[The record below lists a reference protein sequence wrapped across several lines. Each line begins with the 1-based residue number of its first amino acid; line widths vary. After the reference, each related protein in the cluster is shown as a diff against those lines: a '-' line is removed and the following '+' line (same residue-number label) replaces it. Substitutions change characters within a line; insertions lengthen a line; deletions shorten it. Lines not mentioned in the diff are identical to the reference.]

1 MKKIFTLF
9 TLFLTYAFASAQCG
23 YVIEMQDSWGDG
35 WNGASIDVSV
45 NGSIIANVTVSNVAG
60 AGDTVSVDVLS
71 GDAVDFSFNSGT
83 YDNEITFQIT
93 DPTGASL
100 GSFGPSPATGSFL
113 THTSNSTCNTHFAVN
128 TQLITVGANGMYA
141 GGGVLGDA
149 LAVPLSDEDGDG
161 TWEGFATVPTS
172 GGNYIF
178 LNSPSN
184 GGDWG
189 AKEDLSGQ
197 ACADPANWNDRI
209 IAPFTGNQMLQA
221 CFGNCVDDGT
231 CGAVVATSCY
241 YTIDMQDSWGDGWN
255 GASVDVSVNGTVVAN
270 WGLATGSAG
279 SDSISTI
286 NGDLLDFSFNS
297 GSYDNEVTFQITDPT
312 GAVLGSYGP
321 NPTTG
326 SFLTSTSPAP
336 CQPSTVNVTF
346 QVDMGQVTAAFT
358 TPEVNGNWNNWSAGT
373 AMTDADGDNVWEATI
388 ALLSGNYEYKFAADG
403 WTIQEMNDPTASCTN
418 GDPIYTNRVIA
429 VGTMDITI
437 PTVCWGSCTPCF
449 YSPQPPAGLTCSSG
463 NAGLGFSDDIVP
475 ANGWSGDIGGNGYWN
490 VGSGGTPSGGTGP
503 TGAYSGPDYLFFE
516 SSTGGLDTATAVTPM
531 IDLTAATTD
540 AELTFW
546 MHAYGEAIGTLDVGV
561 STSAT
566 GPFTSVFN
574 STGAVQT
581 ASDPWAHIG
590 INIASYVGQQIY
602 VGFTYARDT
611 TGATSFRGDLAID
624 LVEVNA
630 CFNCLAPSGLTA
642 SNVTGS
648 TADVS
653 WTAGASE
660 TEWFLIVNGAG
671 TTQTSTTANLTGLM
685 PNTAYSAQVHA
696 VCAPGDTSAASPA
709 ITFNTLCNAAL
720 APTNETFD
728 AGFSNCWSQDTADTF
743 DWTVDAGGTPSGG
756 TGPSDDF
763 TGGGNYMYTE
773 ASLPRAYG
781 DVATMYSEVIDI
793 SGLSN
798 PELRFLNHMYGDA
811 IGTLDVD
818 LWDASTGTVV
828 GNVFTHTGDRGNQW
842 NEELI
847 MLSTTAT
854 LVQFSITATLDSN
867 VNGQTWPGDIAI
879 DEFGVREAAA
889 NDLALVA
896 AAVASGCDL
905 TATEPIELW
914 VVNQGLVAESAFDL
928 SYAVNGG
935 TPVVESITSTVNP
948 GDTLK
953 YVFTATADMTADG
966 VYNLDFACVLSTDT
980 DPGDNVLSMMAENYD
995 TPMAPVTM
1003 GDTICN
1009 GDTAM
1014 VSADEYSY
1022 WYDAATGGNLVGEG
1036 DEIDVMPTA
1045 TTSYYA
1051 EAAATAGHFED
1062 FDSYNVG
1069 DYIVASDPANWDV
1082 WPGGTPGGAYDMQ
1095 IDDAQGNGGNS
1106 LRVFNSDGT
1115 DVVLEFGEAF
1125 STGYF
1130 YYSMDMYIVADGYIN
1145 FQEQVN
1151 IGAAWNMSITMIGGV
1166 LDVEIDGA
1174 SVLTGAYSST
1184 PTGGPVWNTFE
1195 FECDYST
1202 GTWEVFVNGNSQG
1215 TFVNP
1220 DPVASVNIYPGAGV
1234 EYYLDNVEWG
1244 ALKDDACRSTTR
1256 TEAVVTVED
1265 CSNINELSN
1274 GNLDIYPNP
1283 NNGLFTISNSE
1294 DIVEV
1299 TITDVHGKIVQ
1310 SINEINLNKI
1320 DVDLT
1325 NLERGMYMVNIE
1337 TSNGTVIES
1346 VIVQ

>member
-1 MKKIFTLF
+1 M
-9 TLFLTYAFASAQCG
+9 FLTATFASAQCH
-23 YVIEMQDSWGDG
+23 YVVDMQDSYGDG

-45 NGSIIANVTVSNVAG
+45 NGSTVANMTCSGPGSIDSIATLN
-60 AGDTVSVDVLS
+60 
-71 GDAVDFSFNSGT
+71 GDAVEFYFNSGSWDT
-83 YDNEITFQIT
+83 EITFQIT
-93 DPTGASL
+93 APD
-100 GSFGPSPATGSFL
+100 GS
-113 THTSNSTCNTHFAVN
+113 
-128 TQLITVGANGMYA
+128 
-141 GGGVLGDA
+141 
-149 LAVPLSDEDGDG
+149 
-161 TWEGFATVPTS
+161 
-172 GGNYIF
+172 
-178 LNSPSN
+178 
-184 GGDWG
+184 
-189 AKEDLSGQ
+189 
-197 ACADPANWNDRI
+197 
-209 IAPFTGNQMLQA
+209 
-221 CFGNCVDDGT
+221 
-231 CGAVVATSCY
+231 
-241 YTIDMQDSWGDGWN
+241 
-255 GASVDVSVNGTVVAN
+255 SV
-270 WGLATGSAG
+270 
-279 SDSISTI
+279 
-286 NGDLLDFSFNS
+286 
-297 GSYDNEVTFQITDPT
+297 
-312 GAVLGSYGP
+312 GSYGP
-321 NPTTG
+321 YPTNSGNSYSVWTG
-326 SFLTSTSPAP
+326 VSNATCVPT
-336 CQPSTVNVTF
+336 TVNVTF
-346 QVDMGQVTAAFT
+346 QVDMGLVTSAFT
-358 TPEVNGNWNNWSAGT
+358 TPEVNGTWNSWCGNCNP
-373 AMTDADGDNVWEATI
+373 MTDADGDGVWEATI
-388 ALLSGNYEYKFAADG
+388 PLLSGNYEYKYSADA

-418 GDPIYTNRVIA
+418 GDPVYTNRVLS
-429 VGTMDITI
+429 VGTSDMTI
-437 PTVCWGSCTPCF
+437 STVCWGSCSACVYP
-449 YSPQPPAGLTCSSG
+449 PQAAVGVNCAGNG
-463 NAGLGFSDDIVP
+463 NPGLVFTDEIDP
-475 ANGWSGDIGGNGYWN
+475 TTGWSGDIGTGNGYWRIN
-490 VGSGGTPSGGTGP
+490 SGGTTSSGTGP
-503 TGAYSGPDYLFFE
+503 TAAHSGADYLFFE
-516 SSTGGLDTATAVTPM
+516 TSTGGLDTATAITPA
-531 IDLTAATTD
+531 IDLTAGGTD
-540 AELTFW
+540 AELSFW
-546 MHAYGEAIGTLDVGV
+546 MHAHGSGIGTLRVGA

-566 GPFTSVFN
+566 GPFTELYSWSGQYQAN
-574 STGAVQT
+574 QT
-581 ASDPWAHIG
+581 DPYYQVG
-590 INIASYVGQQIY
+590 VNMASYVGQMVY
-602 VGFTYARDT
+602 VSFTYER
-611 TGATSFRGDLAID
+611 GTSGVSYEGDLAID
-624 LVEVNA
+624 LIQANT
-630 CFNCLAPSGLTA
+630 CLNCVAPSALTT
-642 SNVTGS
+642 SNVTGTS
-648 TADVS
+648 ADVS
-653 WTAGASE
+653 WTAGGTE

-671 TTQTSTTANLTGLM
+671 TSQTSTTASLTGLT
-685 PNTAYSAQVHA
+685 PNTAYTYQVHA
-696 VCAPGDTSAASPA
+696 ICAVGDTSAASPA
-709 ITFNTLCNAAL
+709 SSFTTSCTASV

-793 SGLSN
+793 SGLTN

-811 IGTLDVD
+811 MGTLEVD

-867 VNGQTWPGDIAI
+867 VNGQTWPGDMAI

-928 SYAVNGG
+928 SYAANGG

-966 VYNLDFACVLSTDT
+966 VYNLDFACVLSTDN
-980 DPGDNVLSMMAENYD
+980 DLADNALSMMAENYD

-1069 DYIVASDPANWDV
+1069 DYIVASDPSNWAV

-1106 LRVFNSDGT
+1106 LRVDNADGT

-1125 STGYF
+1125 SSGYF
-1130 YYSMDMYIVADGYIN
+1130 YYSMDMYIVGDGYIN
-1145 FQEQVN
+1145 FQEQVT

-1166 LDVEIDGA
+1166 LNVDVDGA
-1174 SVLTGAYSST
+1174 SVLTGAYSTT

-1202 GTWEVFVNGNSQG
+1202 GTWEVFVNGTSQG
-1215 TFVNP
+1215 TFVNA

-1234 EYYLDNVEWG
+1234 NYYLDNVEWG
-1244 ALKDDACRSTTR
+1244 ALKDDACRSASR

-1265 CSNINELSN
+1265 CSNILELAK
-1274 GNLDIYPNP
+1274 GDLDVYPNP
-1283 NNGLFTISNSE
+1283 NNGSFTVENSV
-1294 DIVEV
+1294 DIVKL

-1310 SINEINLNKI
+1310 SINEINLNKV

-1325 NLERGMYMVNIE
+1325 DLEKGMYMINIE
-1337 TSNGTVIES
+1337 TKKGTLTES

>member
-1 MKKIFTLF
+1 M
-9 TLFLTYAFASAQCG
+9 FLTATFASAQCH
-23 YVIEMQDSWGDG
+23 YVVDMQDSYGDG

-45 NGSIIANVTVSNVAG
+45 NGSTVANMTCSGPGSIDSIATLN
-60 AGDTVSVDVLS
+60 
-71 GDAVDFSFNSGT
+71 GDAVEFYFNSGSWDT
-83 YDNEITFQIT
+83 EITFQIT
-93 DPTGASL
+93 APD
-100 GSFGPSPATGSFL
+100 GS
-113 THTSNSTCNTHFAVN
+113 
-128 TQLITVGANGMYA
+128 
-141 GGGVLGDA
+141 
-149 LAVPLSDEDGDG
+149 
-161 TWEGFATVPTS
+161 
-172 GGNYIF
+172 
-178 LNSPSN
+178 
-184 GGDWG
+184 
-189 AKEDLSGQ
+189 
-197 ACADPANWNDRI
+197 
-209 IAPFTGNQMLQA
+209 
-221 CFGNCVDDGT
+221 
-231 CGAVVATSCY
+231 
-241 YTIDMQDSWGDGWN
+241 
-255 GASVDVSVNGTVVAN
+255 SV
-270 WGLATGSAG
+270 
-279 SDSISTI
+279 
-286 NGDLLDFSFNS
+286 
-297 GSYDNEVTFQITDPT
+297 
-312 GAVLGSYGP
+312 GSYGP
-321 NPTTG
+321 YPTNSGNSYSVWTG
-326 SFLTSTSPAP
+326 VSNATCVPT
-336 CQPSTVNVTF
+336 TVNVTF
-346 QVDMGQVTAAFT
+346 QVDMGLVTSAFT
-358 TPEVNGNWNNWSAGT
+358 TPEVNGTWNSWCGNCNP
-373 AMTDADGDNVWEATI
+373 MTDADGDGVWEATI
-388 ALLSGNYEYKFAADG
+388 PLLSGNYEYKYSADA

-418 GDPIYTNRVIA
+418 GDPVYTNRVLS
-429 VGTMDITI
+429 VGTSDMTI
-437 PTVCWGSCTPCF
+437 STVCWGSCSACVYP
-449 YSPQPPAGLTCSSG
+449 PQAAVGVNCAGNG
-463 NAGLGFSDDIVP
+463 NPGLVFTDEIDP
-475 ANGWSGDIGGNGYWN
+475 TTGWSGDIGTGNGYWRIN
-490 VGSGGTPSGGTGP
+490 SGGTTSSGTGP
-503 TGAYSGPDYLFFE
+503 TAAHSGADYLFFE
-516 SSTGGLDTATAVTPM
+516 TSTGGLDTATAITPA
-531 IDLTAATTD
+531 IDLTAGGTD
-540 AELTFW
+540 AELSFW
-546 MHAYGEAIGTLDVGV
+546 MHAYGSGIGTLRVGA

-566 GPFTSVFN
+566 GPFTELYSWSGQYQAN
-574 STGAVQT
+574 QT
-581 ASDPWAHIG
+581 DPYYQVG
-590 INIASYVGQQIY
+590 VNMASYVGQMVY
-602 VGFTYARDT
+602 VSFTYER
-611 TGATSFRGDLAID
+611 GTSGVSYEGDLAID
-624 LVEVNA
+624 LIQANT
-630 CFNCLAPSGLTA
+630 CLNCVAPSALTT
-642 SNVTGS
+642 SNVTGTS
-648 TADVS
+648 ADVS
-653 WTAGASE
+653 WTAGGTE

-671 TTQTSTTANLTGLM
+671 TSQTSTTASLTGLT
-685 PNTAYSAQVHA
+685 PNTAYTYQVHA
-696 VCAPGDTSAASPA
+696 ICAVGDTSAASPA
-709 ITFNTLCNAAL
+709 SSFTTSCTASV

-793 SGLSN
+793 SGLTN

-811 IGTLDVD
+811 MGTLEVD

-867 VNGQTWPGDIAI
+867 VNGQTWPGDMAI

-966 VYNLDFACVLSTDT
+966 VYNLDFACVLSTDN
-980 DPGDNVLSMMAENYD
+980 DLADNALSMMAENYD

-1069 DYIVASDPANWDV
+1069 DYIVASDPSNWAV

-1106 LRVFNSDGT
+1106 LRVDNADGT

-1125 STGYF
+1125 SSGYF
-1130 YYSMDMYIVADGYIN
+1130 YYSMDMYIVGDGYIN
-1145 FQEQVN
+1145 FQEQVT

-1166 LDVEIDGA
+1166 LNVDVDGA
-1174 SVLTGAYSST
+1174 SVLTGAYSTT

-1202 GTWEVFVNGNSQG
+1202 GTWEVFVNGTSQG
-1215 TFVNP
+1215 TFVNA

-1234 EYYLDNVEWG
+1234 NYYLDNVEWG
-1244 ALKDDACRSTTR
+1244 ALKDDACRSASR

-1265 CSNINELSN
+1265 CSNILELAK
-1274 GNLDIYPNP
+1274 GDLDVYPNP
-1283 NNGLFTISNSE
+1283 NNGSFTVENSV
-1294 DIVEV
+1294 DIVKL

-1310 SINEINLNKI
+1310 SINEINLNKV

-1325 NLERGMYMVNIE
+1325 DLEKGMYMINIE
-1337 TSNGTVIES
+1337 TKKGTLTES

>member
-9 TLFLTYAFASAQCG
+9 TMFLTATFASAQCH
-23 YVIEMQDSWGDG
+23 YVVDMQDSYGDG

-45 NGSIIANVTVSNVAG
+45 NGSTVANMTCSGSGSIDSIATLN
-60 AGDTVSVDVLS
+60 GDVVE
-71 GDAVDFSFNSGT
+71 FSFNSGSW
-83 YDNEITFQIT
+83 DGEITFQIT
-93 DPTGASL
+93 DPSGA
-100 GSFGPSPATGSFL
+100 A
-113 THTSNSTCNTHFAVN
+113 
-128 TQLITVGANGMYA
+128 
-141 GGGVLGDA
+141 
-149 LAVPLSDEDGDG
+149 
-161 TWEGFATVPTS
+161 
-172 GGNYIF
+172 
-178 LNSPSN
+178 
-184 GGDWG
+184 
-189 AKEDLSGQ
+189 
-197 ACADPANWNDRI
+197 
-209 IAPFTGNQMLQA
+209 
-221 CFGNCVDDGT
+221 
-231 CGAVVATSCY
+231 
-241 YTIDMQDSWGDGWN
+241 
-255 GASVDVSVNGTVVAN
+255 
-270 WGLATGSAG
+270 
-279 SDSISTI
+279 
-286 NGDLLDFSFNS
+286 
-297 GSYDNEVTFQITDPT
+297 
-312 GAVLGSYGP
+312 LGSYGP
-321 NPTTG
+321 NPAVG
-326 SFLTSTSPAP
+326 VFLTNTSNATCVPT
-336 CQPSTVNVTF
+336 TVNVTF
-346 QVDMGQVTAAFT
+346 QVDMGLVTSAFT
-358 TPEVNGNWNNWSAGT
+358 TPEVNGTWNSWCGNCNP
-373 AMTDADGDNVWEATI
+373 MTDADGDGVWEATI
-388 ALLSGNYEYKFAADG
+388 PLLSGNYEYKYSADA

-418 GDPIYTNRVIA
+418 GDPVYTNRVLS
-429 VGTMDITI
+429 VGTSDMTI
-437 PTVCWGSCTPCF
+437 STVCWGSCSACVYP
-449 YSPQPPAGLTCSSG
+449 PQAAVGVNCAGNG
-463 NAGLGFSDDIVP
+463 NPGLVFTDEIDP
-475 ANGWSGDIGGNGYWN
+475 TTGWSGDIGTGNGIWRIN
-490 VGSGGTPSGGTGP
+490 SGGTGSAG
-503 TGAYSGPDYLFFE
+503 TGPSAAHSGSDYLFFE
-516 SSTGGLDTATAVTPM
+516 ASTGGLDTATAITPA
-531 IDLTAATTD
+531 IDLTAGGTD
-540 AELTFW
+540 AELSFW
-546 MHAYGEAIGTLDVGV
+546 MHAYGSGIGTLRVGA

-566 GPFTSVFN
+566 GPFTELYSWSGQYQAN
-574 STGAVQT
+574 QT
-581 ASDPWAHIG
+581 DPYYEVG
-590 INIASYVGQQIY
+590 VNMASYVGQMVY
-602 VGFTYARDT
+602 VSFTYER
-611 TGATSFRGDLAID
+611 GTSGVSYEGDLAID
-624 LVEVNA
+624 LIQANT
-630 CFNCLAPSGLTA
+630 CLNCVAPSALTT
-642 SNVTGS
+642 SNVTGTS
-648 TADVS
+648 ADVS
-653 WTAGASE
+653 WTAGGTE

-671 TTQTSTTANLTGLM
+671 TSQTSTNASLTGLT
-685 PNTAYSAQVHA
+685 PNTTYTYQVHA
-696 VCAPGDTSAASPA
+696 ICAVGDTSAASPA
-709 ITFNTLCNAAL
+709 SSFTTSCTASV

-793 SGLSN
+793 SGLTN

-811 IGTLDVD
+811 MGTLEVD

-867 VNGQTWPGDIAI
+867 VNGQTWPGDMAI

-966 VYNLDFACVLSTDT
+966 VYNLDFACVLSTDN
-980 DPGDNVLSMMAENYD
+980 DLADNALSMMAENYD

-1069 DYIVASDPANWDV
+1069 DYIVASDPSNWAV

-1106 LRVFNSDGT
+1106 LRVDNADGT

-1125 STGYF
+1125 SSGYF
-1130 YYSMDMYIVADGYIN
+1130 YYSMDMYIVGDGYIN
-1145 FQEQVN
+1145 FQEQVT

-1166 LDVEIDGA
+1166 LNVDVDGA
-1174 SVLTGAYSST
+1174 SVLTGAYSTT

-1202 GTWEVFVNGNSQG
+1202 GTWEVFVNGTSQG
-1215 TFVNP
+1215 TFVNA

-1234 EYYLDNVEWG
+1234 NYYLDNVEWG
-1244 ALKDDACRSTTR
+1244 ALKDDACRSASR

-1265 CSNINELSN
+1265 CSNILELAK
-1274 GNLDIYPNP
+1274 GDLDVYPNP
-1283 NNGLFTISNSE
+1283 NNGSFTVENSV
-1294 DIVEV
+1294 DIVKL

-1310 SINEINLNKI
+1310 SINEINLNKV

-1325 NLERGMYMVNIE
+1325 DLEKGMYMINIE
-1337 TSNGTVIES
+1337 TKKGTLTES

>member
-1 MKKIFTLF
+1 M
-9 TLFLTYAFASAQCG
+9 FLTATFASAQCH
-23 YVIEMQDSWGDG
+23 YVVDMQDSYGDG
-35 WNGASIDVSV
+35 WNGASIDVSI
-45 NGSIIANVTVSNVAG
+45 NGSTVANMTCSGSGSIDSIATLN
-60 AGDTVSVDVLS
+60 GDVVE
-71 GDAVDFSFNSGT
+71 FSFNSGT
-83 YDNEITFQIT
+83 WDSEITFQIT
-93 DPTGASL
+93 DPSGA
-100 GSFGPSPATGSFL
+100 A
-113 THTSNSTCNTHFAVN
+113 
-128 TQLITVGANGMYA
+128 
-141 GGGVLGDA
+141 
-149 LAVPLSDEDGDG
+149 
-161 TWEGFATVPTS
+161 
-172 GGNYIF
+172 
-178 LNSPSN
+178 
-184 GGDWG
+184 
-189 AKEDLSGQ
+189 
-197 ACADPANWNDRI
+197 
-209 IAPFTGNQMLQA
+209 
-221 CFGNCVDDGT
+221 
-231 CGAVVATSCY
+231 
-241 YTIDMQDSWGDGWN
+241 
-255 GASVDVSVNGTVVAN
+255 
-270 WGLATGSAG
+270 
-279 SDSISTI
+279 
-286 NGDLLDFSFNS
+286 
-297 GSYDNEVTFQITDPT
+297 
-312 GAVLGSYGP
+312 LGSYGP
-321 NPTTG
+321 NPTVG
-326 SFLTSTSPAP
+326 VFLTNTSNATCVPT
-336 CQPSTVNVTF
+336 TVNVTF
-346 QVDMGQVTAAFT
+346 QVDMGLVTSAFT
-358 TPEVNGNWNNWSAGT
+358 TPEVNGTWNSWCGNCNP
-373 AMTDADGDNVWEATI
+373 MTDADGDGVWEATI
-388 ALLSGNYEYKFAADG
+388 PLLSGNYEYKYSADA

-418 GDPIYTNRVIA
+418 GDPVYTNRVLS
-429 VGTMDITI
+429 VGTSDMTI
-437 PTVCWGSCTPCF
+437 STVCWGSCSACVYP
-449 YSPQPPAGLTCSSG
+449 PQAAVGVNCAGNG
-463 NAGLGFSDDIVP
+463 NPGLVFTDEIDP
-475 ANGWSGDIGGNGYWN
+475 TTGWSGDIGTGNGYWRIN
-490 VGSGGTPSGGTGP
+490 SGGTTSSGTGP
-503 TGAYSGPDYLFFE
+503 TAAHSGADYLFFE
-516 SSTGGLDTATAVTPM
+516 TSTGGLDTATAITPA
-531 IDLTAATTD
+531 IDLTAGGTD
-540 AELTFW
+540 AELSFW
-546 MHAYGEAIGTLDVGV
+546 MHAHGSGIGTLRVGA

-566 GPFTSVFN
+566 GPFTELYSWSGEYQAN
-574 STGAVQT
+574 QT
-581 ASDPWAHIG
+581 DPYYQVG
-590 INIASYVGQQIY
+590 VNMASYVGQMVY
-602 VGFTYARDT
+602 VSFTYER
-611 TGATSFRGDLAID
+611 GTSGVSYQGDLAID
-624 LVEVNA
+624 LIQA
-630 CFNCLAPSGLTA
+630 TTCLNCVAPSALTT
-642 SNVTGS
+642 SNVTGTS
-648 TADVS
+648 ADVS
-653 WTAGASE
+653 WTAGGTE

-671 TTQTSTTANLTGLM
+671 TSQTSTTASLTGLT
-685 PNTAYSAQVHA
+685 PNTAYTYQVHA
-696 VCAPGDTSAASPA
+696 ICAVGDTSAASPA
-709 ITFNTLCNAAL
+709 SSFTTSCTASV

-793 SGLSN
+793 SGLTN

-811 IGTLDVD
+811 MGTLEVD

-867 VNGQTWPGDIAI
+867 VNGQTWPGDMAI

-966 VYNLDFACVLSTDT
+966 VYNLDFACVLSTDN
-980 DPGDNVLSMMAENYD
+980 DLADNALSMMAENYD

-1051 EAAATAGHFED
+1051 EAAATEGHFED

-1069 DYIVASDPANWDV
+1069 DYIVASDPSNWDV

-1106 LRVFNSDGT
+1106 LRVDNADGT

-1130 YYSMDMYIVADGYIN
+1130 YYSMDMYIVGDGYIN
-1145 FQEQVN
+1145 FQEQVT

-1166 LDVEIDGA
+1166 LNIDVDGA
-1174 SVLTGAYSST
+1174 SVLTGAYSTT

-1202 GTWEVFVNGNSQG
+1202 GTWEVFVNGTSQG

-1234 EYYLDNVEWG
+1234 NYYLDNVEWG
-1244 ALKDDACRSTTR
+1244 ALKDDACRSASR

-1265 CSNINELSN
+1265 CSNILELAK
-1274 GNLDIYPNP
+1274 GDLDVYPNP
-1283 NNGLFTISNSE
+1283 NNGSFTVENSV
-1294 DIVEV
+1294 DIVKL

-1310 SINEINLNKI
+1310 SINEINLNKV

-1325 NLERGMYMVNIE
+1325 DLEKGMYMINIE
-1337 TSNGTVIES
+1337 TKKGTLTES

>member
-9 TLFLTYAFASAQCG
+9 TMFLTATFASAQCH
-23 YVIEMQDSWGDG
+23 YVVDMQDSYGDG

-45 NGSIIANVTVSNVAG
+45 NGSTVANMTCSGPGSIDSIATLN
-60 AGDTVSVDVLS
+60 
-71 GDAVDFSFNSGT
+71 GDAVEFYFNSGSWDT
-83 YDNEITFQIT
+83 EITFQIT
-93 DPTGASL
+93 APD
-100 GSFGPSPATGSFL
+100 GS
-113 THTSNSTCNTHFAVN
+113 
-128 TQLITVGANGMYA
+128 
-141 GGGVLGDA
+141 
-149 LAVPLSDEDGDG
+149 
-161 TWEGFATVPTS
+161 
-172 GGNYIF
+172 
-178 LNSPSN
+178 
-184 GGDWG
+184 
-189 AKEDLSGQ
+189 
-197 ACADPANWNDRI
+197 
-209 IAPFTGNQMLQA
+209 
-221 CFGNCVDDGT
+221 
-231 CGAVVATSCY
+231 
-241 YTIDMQDSWGDGWN
+241 
-255 GASVDVSVNGTVVAN
+255 SV
-270 WGLATGSAG
+270 
-279 SDSISTI
+279 
-286 NGDLLDFSFNS
+286 
-297 GSYDNEVTFQITDPT
+297 
-312 GAVLGSYGP
+312 GSYGP
-321 NPTTG
+321 YPTNSGNSYSVWTG
-326 SFLTSTSPAP
+326 VSNATCVPT
-336 CQPSTVNVTF
+336 TVNVTF
-346 QVDMGQVTAAFT
+346 QVDMGLVTSAFT
-358 TPEVNGNWNNWSAGT
+358 TPEVNGTWNSWCGNCNP
-373 AMTDADGDNVWEATI
+373 MTDADGDGVWEATI
-388 ALLSGNYEYKFAADG
+388 PLLSGNYEYKYSADA

-418 GDPIYTNRVIA
+418 GDPVYTNRVLS
-429 VGTMDITI
+429 VGTSDMTI
-437 PTVCWGSCTPCF
+437 STVCWGSCSACVYP
-449 YSPQPPAGLTCSSG
+449 PQAAVGVNCAGNG
-463 NAGLGFSDDIVP
+463 NPGLVFTDEIDP
-475 ANGWSGDIGGNGYWN
+475 TTGWSGDIGTGNGYWRIN
-490 VGSGGTPSGGTGP
+490 SGGTTSSGTGP
-503 TGAYSGPDYLFFE
+503 TAAHSGADYLFFE
-516 SSTGGLDTATAVTPM
+516 TSTGGLDTATAITPA
-531 IDLTAATTD
+531 IDLTAGGTD
-540 AELTFW
+540 AELSFW
-546 MHAYGEAIGTLDVGV
+546 MHAHGSGIGTLRVGA

-566 GPFTSVFN
+566 GPFTELYSWSGQYQAN
-574 STGAVQT
+574 QT
-581 ASDPWAHIG
+581 DPYYQVG
-590 INIASYVGQQIY
+590 VNMASYVGQMVY
-602 VGFTYARDT
+602 VSFTYER
-611 TGATSFRGDLAID
+611 GTSGVSYEGDLAID
-624 LVEVNA
+624 LIQANT
-630 CFNCLAPSGLTA
+630 CLNCVAPSALTT
-642 SNVTGS
+642 SNVTGTS
-648 TADVS
+648 ADVS
-653 WTAGASE
+653 WTAGGTE

-671 TTQTSTTANLTGLM
+671 TSQTSTTASLTGLT
-685 PNTAYSAQVHA
+685 PNTAYTYQVHA
-696 VCAPGDTSAASPA
+696 ICAVGDTSAASPA
-709 ITFNTLCNAAL
+709 SSFTTSCTASV

-793 SGLSN
+793 SGLTN
-798 PELRFLNHMYGDA
+798 PELRFLNHMYGSA
-811 IGTLDVD
+811 MGTLDVD

-867 VNGQTWPGDIAI
+867 VNGQTWPGDMAI

-928 SYAVNGG
+928 SYAANGG

-966 VYNLDFACVLSTDT
+966 VYNLDFACVLSTDN
-980 DPGDNVLSMMAENYD
+980 DLADNALSMMAENYD

-1069 DYIVASDPANWDV
+1069 DYIVASDPSNWAV

-1106 LRVFNSDGT
+1106 LRVDNADGT

-1125 STGYF
+1125 SSGYF
-1130 YYSMDMYIVADGYIN
+1130 YYSMDMYIVGDGYIN
-1145 FQEQVN
+1145 FQEQVT

-1166 LDVEIDGA
+1166 LNVDVDGA
-1174 SVLTGAYSST
+1174 SVLTGAYSTT

-1202 GTWEVFVNGNSQG
+1202 GTWEVFVNGTSQG
-1215 TFVNP
+1215 TFVNA

-1234 EYYLDNVEWG
+1234 NYYLDNVEWG
-1244 ALKDDACRSTTR
+1244 ALKDDACRSASR

-1265 CSNINELSN
+1265 CSNILELAK
-1274 GNLDIYPNP
+1274 GDLDVYPNP
-1283 NNGLFTISNSE
+1283 NNGSFTVENSV
-1294 DIVEV
+1294 DIVKL

-1310 SINEINLNKI
+1310 SINEINLNKV

-1325 NLERGMYMVNIE
+1325 DLEKGMYMINIE
-1337 TSNGTVIES
+1337 TKKGTLTES

>member
-23 YVIEMQDSWGDG
+23 YVIEMQDSYGDG

-45 NGSIIANVTVSNVAG
+45 NGSISANITAAG
-60 AGDTVSVDVLS
+60 TGDTVSFDVLS
-71 GDAVDFSFNSGT
+71 GDAVDFSFNSGS
-83 YDNEITFQIT
+83 YDSEITFTIL

-100 GSFGPSPATGSFL
+100 GSFGPGPATGSFL

-149 LAVPLSDEDGDG
+149 LAVPLSDADGDG
-161 TWEGFATVPTS
+161 TWEGFATVPVS

-178 LNSPSN
+178 LNSPAN
-184 GGDWG
+184 GGDWN
-189 AKEDLSGQ
+189 AKEDLTGQ
-197 ACADPANWNDRI
+197 ACADPNNWNDRI
-209 IAPFTGNQMLQA
+209 MASFTGNQMLQA
-221 CFGNCVDDGT
+221 CFGNCVSDGT
-231 CGAVVATSCY
+231 CGAVVATSCN
-241 YTIDMQDSWGDGWN
+241 YTIDMQDSYGDGWN
-255 GASVDVSVNGTVVAN
+255 GASIDVSVNGATVAN
-270 WGLATGSAG
+270 WSIGGTAG
-279 SDSISTI
+279 TDSIATI
-286 NGDLLDFSFNS
+286 SGDILDFTFNS
-297 GSYDNEVTFQITDPT
+297 GSYDNEITFQITDPA
-312 GAVLGSYGP
+312 GAVVGSYGP
-321 NPTTG
+321 SPTVG
-326 SFLTSTSPAP
+326 LFLTDTSIAP
-336 CQPSTVNVTF
+336 CQPATVNVTF
-346 QVDMGQVTAAFT
+346 QVDMGQVAATFT

-429 VGTMDITI
+429 VGTMDMTI
-437 PTVCWGSCTPCF
+437 PNVCWGSCTPCF
-449 YSPQPPAGLTCSSG
+449 YSPQPPTGLTCTAG

-475 ANGWSGDIGGNGYWN
+475 ANGWSGDLGGSGYWN
-490 VGSGGTPSGGTGP
+490 VGTGGTPSGSTGP
-503 TGAYSGPDYLFFE
+503 TGAHSGPDYLFFE

-531 IDLTAATTD
+531 IDLTAATSD

-546 MHAYGEAIGTLDVGV
+546 MYAYGAAIGTLDVGV

-566 GPFTSVFN
+566 GPFTSVFS

-581 ASDPWAHIG
+581 PSDPWAQIG
-590 INIASYVGQQIY
+590 VNIASYVGQQIY
-602 VGFTYARDT
+602 VGFTYARDI
-611 TGATSFRGDLAID
+611 TGAISYQGDLAID

-630 CFNCLAPSGLTA
+630 CFNCLAPSGLTT

-648 TADVS
+648 SADVS
-653 WTAGASE
+653 WTAGGTE
-660 TEWFLIVNGAG
+660 TEWFLIVNGVG
-671 TTQTSTTANLTGLM
+671 TTQTSTTASLTGLM
-685 PNTAYSAQVHA
+685 SNTAYTCQVHA

-709 ITFNTLCNAAL
+709 MSFNTLCNVAM

-773 ASLPRAYG
+773 ASLPRAHG

-793 SGLSN
+793 TALTN
-798 PELRFLNHMYGDA
+798 PELRFLNHMFGNA
-811 IGTLDVD
+811 MGTLSVD
-818 LWDASTGTVV
+818 LWDAGTGTNL
-828 GNVFTHTGDRGNQW
+828 GTVFTHSGDRGDVW

-854 LVQFSITATLDSN
+854 TVQFSITAVLDTN
-867 VNGQTWPGDIAI
+867 AAGQAWPGDMAI

-896 AAVASGCDL
+896 AAVASDCDL

-935 TPVVESITSTVNP
+935 TPVVESITSTLNP

-966 VYNLDFACVLSTDT
+966 VYDLDFACVLLTDN
-980 DPGDNVLSMMAENYD
+980 DPADNTMMISAENYY
-995 TPMAPVTM
+995 TPMATTTM

-1014 VSADEYSY
+1014 VTSDDYSY

-1036 DEIDVMPTA
+1036 DELDVNPTA

-1051 EAAATAGHFED
+1051 EAVAMEGHEEN
-1062 FDSYNVG
+1062 FDSYNSG
-1069 DYIVASDPANWDV
+1069 DFIVASDPNNWAV
-1082 WPGGTPGGAYDMQ
+1082 WPGGGAAVDMP
-1095 IDDAQGNGGNS
+1095 ITDVQGNGGNS

-1125 STGYF
+1125 STGLF
-1130 YYSMDMYIVADGYIN
+1130 YYAMDMYIVGAGYIN
-1145 FQEQVN
+1145 FQEDVN
-1151 IGAAWNMSITMIGGV
+1151 IGTTWNMSVNFTGGTFDVDVDGTVV
-1166 LDVEIDGA
+1166 LSGTYQV
-1174 SVLTGAYSST
+1174 S
-1184 PTGGPVWNTFE
+1184 PTGGPVWNTFA

-1202 GTWEVFVNGNSQG
+1202 GTWEVFSNGASQG

-1244 ALKDDACRSTTR
+1244 ALKDDACRSASR

-1265 CSNINELSN
+1265 CSNINELAK

-1294 DIVEV
+1294 DIVKV
-1299 TITDVHGKIVQ
+1299 TVTDVHGKIVQ
-1310 SINEINLNKI
+1310 SINEINLNKV

-1325 NLERGMYMVNIE
+1325 NLERGMYMINVE
-1337 TSNGTVIES
+1337 TNNGTVMES

>member
-9 TLFLTYAFASAQCG
+9 TMFLTATFASAQCH
-23 YVIEMQDSWGDG
+23 YVVDMQDSYGDG
-35 WNGASIDVSV
+35 WNGASIDVSI
-45 NGSIIANVTVSNVAG
+45 NGSTVANMTCSGSGSIDSIATLN
-60 AGDTVSVDVLS
+60 GDVVE
-71 GDAVDFSFNSGT
+71 FSFNSGT
-83 YDNEITFQIT
+83 WDSEITFQIT
-93 DPTGASL
+93 DPSGA
-100 GSFGPSPATGSFL
+100 A
-113 THTSNSTCNTHFAVN
+113 
-128 TQLITVGANGMYA
+128 
-141 GGGVLGDA
+141 
-149 LAVPLSDEDGDG
+149 
-161 TWEGFATVPTS
+161 
-172 GGNYIF
+172 
-178 LNSPSN
+178 
-184 GGDWG
+184 
-189 AKEDLSGQ
+189 
-197 ACADPANWNDRI
+197 
-209 IAPFTGNQMLQA
+209 
-221 CFGNCVDDGT
+221 
-231 CGAVVATSCY
+231 
-241 YTIDMQDSWGDGWN
+241 
-255 GASVDVSVNGTVVAN
+255 
-270 WGLATGSAG
+270 
-279 SDSISTI
+279 
-286 NGDLLDFSFNS
+286 
-297 GSYDNEVTFQITDPT
+297 
-312 GAVLGSYGP
+312 LGSYGP
-321 NPTTG
+321 NPAVG
-326 SFLTSTSPAP
+326 VFLTNTSNATCVPT
-336 CQPSTVNVTF
+336 TVNVTF
-346 QVDMGQVTAAFT
+346 QVDMGLVTSAFT
-358 TPEVNGNWNNWSAGT
+358 TPEVNGTWNSWCGNCNP
-373 AMTDADGDNVWEATI
+373 MTDADGDGVWEATI
-388 ALLSGNYEYKFAADG
+388 PLLSGNYEYKYSADA

-418 GDPIYTNRVIA
+418 GDPVYTNRVLS
-429 VGTMDITI
+429 VGTSDMTI
-437 PTVCWGSCTPCF
+437 STVCWGSCSACVYP
-449 YSPQPPAGLTCSSG
+449 PQAAVGVNCAGNG
-463 NAGLGFSDDIVP
+463 NPGLVFTDEIDP
-475 ANGWSGDIGGNGYWN
+475 TTGWSGDIGTGNGYWRIN
-490 VGSGGTPSGGTGP
+490 SGGTTSSGTGP
-503 TGAYSGPDYLFFE
+503 TAAHSGADYLFFE
-516 SSTGGLDTATAVTPM
+516 TSTGGLDTATAITPA
-531 IDLTAATTD
+531 IDLTAGGTD
-540 AELTFW
+540 AELSFW
-546 MHAYGEAIGTLDVGV
+546 MHAHGSGIGTLRVGA

-566 GPFTSVFN
+566 GPFTELYSWSGEYQAN
-574 STGAVQT
+574 QT
-581 ASDPWAHIG
+581 DPYYQVG
-590 INIASYVGQQIY
+590 VNMASYVGQMVY
-602 VGFTYARDT
+602 VSFTYER
-611 TGATSFRGDLAID
+611 GTSGVSYQGDLAID
-624 LVEVNA
+624 LIQA
-630 CFNCLAPSGLTA
+630 TTCLNCVAPSALTT
-642 SNVTGS
+642 SNVTGTS
-648 TADVS
+648 ADVS
-653 WTAGASE
+653 WTAGGTE

-671 TTQTSTTANLTGLM
+671 TSQTSTTASLTGLT
-685 PNTAYSAQVHA
+685 PNTAYTYQVHA
-696 VCAPGDTSAASPA
+696 ICAVGDTSAASPA
-709 ITFNTLCNAAL
+709 SSFTTSCTASV

-793 SGLSN
+793 SGLTN
-798 PELRFLNHMYGDA
+798 PELRFLNHMYGTA
-811 IGTLDVD
+811 MGTLEVD
-818 LWDASTGTVV
+818 LWDASTGTVI

-867 VNGQTWPGDIAI
+867 ATGQTWPGDMAI

-889 NDLALVA
+889 NDLAVVA

-935 TPVVESITSTVNP
+935 TPVVESITSTLNP

-953 YVFTATADMTADG
+953 HVFAATADMTADG
-966 VYNLDFACVLSTDT
+966 VYNLDFACVLSTDN
-980 DPGDNVLSMMAENYD
+980 DPADNTMMSSAENYY

-1051 EAAATAGHFED
+1051 EAAATEGHFED

-1069 DYIVASDPANWDV
+1069 DYIVASDPNNWDV

-1145 FQEQVN
+1145 FQEDVN
-1151 IGAAWNMSITMIGGV
+1151 IGTAWNMSITMIGGV
-1166 LDVEIDGA
+1166 LNVDVDGA
-1174 SVLTGAYSST
+1174 SVLTGAYSTT

-1202 GTWEVFVNGNSQG
+1202 GTWEVFVNGTSQG

-1265 CSNINELSN
+1265 CSNILELAK
-1274 GNLDIYPNP
+1274 GNLDVYPNP
-1283 NNGLFTISNSE
+1283 NNGSFTVENSV
-1294 DIVEV
+1294 DIVKL

-1310 SINEINLNKI
+1310 SINEINLNKV

-1325 NLERGMYMVNIE
+1325 DLEKGMYMINIE
-1337 TSNGTVIES
+1337 TKKGTLTES

>member
-9 TLFLTYAFASAQCG
+9 TMFLTATFASAQCH
-23 YVIEMQDSWGDG
+23 YVVDMQDSYGDG

-45 NGSIIANVTVSNVAG
+45 NGSTVANMTCSGSGSIDSIATLN
-60 AGDTVSVDVLS
+60 GDVVE
-71 GDAVDFSFNSGT
+71 FSFNSGSW
-83 YDNEITFQIT
+83 DGEITFQIT
-93 DPTGASL
+93 DPSGA
-100 GSFGPSPATGSFL
+100 A
-113 THTSNSTCNTHFAVN
+113 
-128 TQLITVGANGMYA
+128 
-141 GGGVLGDA
+141 
-149 LAVPLSDEDGDG
+149 
-161 TWEGFATVPTS
+161 
-172 GGNYIF
+172 
-178 LNSPSN
+178 
-184 GGDWG
+184 
-189 AKEDLSGQ
+189 
-197 ACADPANWNDRI
+197 
-209 IAPFTGNQMLQA
+209 
-221 CFGNCVDDGT
+221 
-231 CGAVVATSCY
+231 
-241 YTIDMQDSWGDGWN
+241 
-255 GASVDVSVNGTVVAN
+255 
-270 WGLATGSAG
+270 
-279 SDSISTI
+279 
-286 NGDLLDFSFNS
+286 
-297 GSYDNEVTFQITDPT
+297 
-312 GAVLGSYGP
+312 LGSYGP
-321 NPTTG
+321 NPAVG
-326 SFLTSTSPAP
+326 VFLTNTSNATCVPT
-336 CQPSTVNVTF
+336 TVNVTF
-346 QVDMGQVTAAFT
+346 QVDMGLVTSAFT
-358 TPEVNGNWNNWSAGT
+358 TPEVNGTWNSWCGNCNP
-373 AMTDADGDNVWEATI
+373 MTDADGDGVWEATI
-388 ALLSGNYEYKFAADG
+388 PLLSGNYEYKYSADA

-418 GDPIYTNRVIA
+418 GDPVYTNRVLS
-429 VGTMDITI
+429 VGTSDMTI
-437 PTVCWGSCTPCF
+437 STVCWGSCSACVYP
-449 YSPQPPAGLTCSSG
+449 PQAAVGVNCAGNG
-463 NAGLGFSDDIVP
+463 NPGLVFTDEIDP
-475 ANGWSGDIGGNGYWN
+475 TTGWSGDIGTGNGYWRIN
-490 VGSGGTPSGGTGP
+490 SGGTTSSGTGP
-503 TGAYSGPDYLFFE
+503 TAAHSGADYLFFE
-516 SSTGGLDTATAVTPM
+516 TSTGGLDTATVITPA
-531 IDLTAATTD
+531 IDLTAGGTD
-540 AELTFW
+540 AELSFW
-546 MHAYGEAIGTLDVGV
+546 MHAYGSGIGTLRVGA

-566 GPFTSVFN
+566 GPFTELYSWSGQYQAN
-574 STGAVQT
+574 QT
-581 ASDPWAHIG
+581 DPYYEVG
-590 INIASYVGQQIY
+590 VNMASYVGQMVY
-602 VGFTYARDT
+602 VSFTYER
-611 TGATSFRGDLAID
+611 GTSGVSYEGDLAID
-624 LVEVNA
+624 LIQANT
-630 CFNCLAPSGLTA
+630 CLNCVAPSALTT
-642 SNVTGS
+642 SNVTGTS
-648 TADVS
+648 ADVS
-653 WTAGASE
+653 WTAGGTE

-671 TTQTSTTANLTGLM
+671 TSQTSTTASLTGLT
-685 PNTAYSAQVHA
+685 PNTAYTYQVHA
-696 VCAPGDTSAASPA
+696 ICAVGDTSAASPA
-709 ITFNTLCNAAL
+709 SSFTTSCTASV

-793 SGLSN
+793 SGLTN

-811 IGTLDVD
+811 MGTLEVD

-867 VNGQTWPGDIAI
+867 VNGQTWPGDMAI

-928 SYAVNGG
+928 SYAANGG

-966 VYNLDFACVLSTDT
+966 VYNLDFACVLSTDN
-980 DPGDNVLSMMAENYD
+980 DLADNALSMMAENYD

-1069 DYIVASDPANWDV
+1069 DYIVASDPSNWAV

-1106 LRVFNSDGT
+1106 LRVDNADGT

-1125 STGYF
+1125 SSGYF
-1130 YYSMDMYIVADGYIN
+1130 YYSMDMYIVGDGYIN
-1145 FQEQVN
+1145 FQEQVT

-1166 LDVEIDGA
+1166 LNVDVDGA
-1174 SVLTGAYSST
+1174 SVLTGAYSTT

-1202 GTWEVFVNGNSQG
+1202 GTWEVFVNGTSQG
-1215 TFVNP
+1215 TFVNA

-1234 EYYLDNVEWG
+1234 NYYLDNVEWG
-1244 ALKDDACRSTTR
+1244 ALKDDACRSASR

-1265 CSNINELSN
+1265 CSNILELAK
-1274 GNLDIYPNP
+1274 GDLDVYPNP
-1283 NNGLFTISNSE
+1283 NNGSFTVENSV
-1294 DIVEV
+1294 DIVKL

-1310 SINEINLNKI
+1310 SINEINLNKV

-1325 NLERGMYMVNIE
+1325 DLEKGMYMINIE
-1337 TSNGTVIES
+1337 TKKGTLTES

>member
-1 MKKIFTLF
+1 
-9 TLFLTYAFASAQCG
+9 
-23 YVIEMQDSWGDG
+23 
-35 WNGASIDVSV
+35 
-45 NGSIIANVTVSNVAG
+45 
-60 AGDTVSVDVLS
+60 
-71 GDAVDFSFNSGT
+71 
-83 YDNEITFQIT
+83 
-93 DPTGASL
+93 
-100 GSFGPSPATGSFL
+100 
-113 THTSNSTCNTHFAVN
+113 
-128 TQLITVGANGMYA
+128 
-141 GGGVLGDA
+141 
-149 LAVPLSDEDGDG
+149 
-161 TWEGFATVPTS
+161 
-172 GGNYIF
+172 
-178 LNSPSN
+178 
-184 GGDWG
+184 
-189 AKEDLSGQ
+189 
-197 ACADPANWNDRI
+197 
-209 IAPFTGNQMLQA
+209 
-221 CFGNCVDDGT
+221 
-231 CGAVVATSCY
+231 
-241 YTIDMQDSWGDGWN
+241 
-255 GASVDVSVNGTVVAN
+255 
-270 WGLATGSAG
+270 
-279 SDSISTI
+279 
-286 NGDLLDFSFNS
+286 
-297 GSYDNEVTFQITDPT
+297 
-312 GAVLGSYGP
+312 
-321 NPTTG
+321 
-326 SFLTSTSPAP
+326 
-336 CQPSTVNVTF
+336 
-346 QVDMGQVTAAFT
+346 
-358 TPEVNGNWNNWSAGT
+358 
-373 AMTDADGDNVWEATI
+373 
-388 ALLSGNYEYKFAADG
+388 
-403 WTIQEMNDPTASCTN
+403 
-418 GDPIYTNRVIA
+418 
-429 VGTMDITI
+429 
-437 PTVCWGSCTPCF
+437 
-449 YSPQPPAGLTCSSG
+449 
-463 NAGLGFSDDIVP
+463 
-475 ANGWSGDIGGNGYWN
+475 
-490 VGSGGTPSGGTGP
+490 
-503 TGAYSGPDYLFFE
+503 
-516 SSTGGLDTATAVTPM
+516 
-531 IDLTAATTD
+531 
-540 AELTFW
+540 
-546 MHAYGEAIGTLDVGV
+546 
-561 STSAT
+561 
-566 GPFTSVFN
+566 
-574 STGAVQT
+574 
-581 ASDPWAHIG
+581 
-590 INIASYVGQQIY
+590 
-602 VGFTYARDT
+602 
-611 TGATSFRGDLAID
+611 
-624 LVEVNA
+624 
-630 CFNCLAPSGLTA
+630 
-642 SNVTGS
+642 
-648 TADVS
+648 
-653 WTAGASE
+653 
-660 TEWFLIVNGAG
+660 
-671 TTQTSTTANLTGLM
+671 
-685 PNTAYSAQVHA
+685 
-696 VCAPGDTSAASPA
+696 
-709 ITFNTLCNAAL
+709 
-720 APTNETFD
+720 
-728 AGFSNCWSQDTADTF
+728 
-743 DWTVDAGGTPSGG
+743 
-756 TGPSDDF
+756 
-763 TGGGNYMYTE
+763 
-773 ASLPRAYG
+773 
-781 DVATMYSEVIDI
+781 
-793 SGLSN
+793 
-798 PELRFLNHMYGDA
+798 
-811 IGTLDVD
+811 
-818 LWDASTGTVV
+818 
-828 GNVFTHTGDRGNQW
+828 
-842 NEELI
+842 
-847 MLSTTAT
+847 MLSTTAST
-854 LVQFSITATLDSN
+854 IQFSITAVLDSN
-867 VNGQTWPGDIAI
+867 AGGQTWPGDMAI

-889 NDLALVA
+889 NDLSLVA

-966 VYNLDFACVLSTDT
+966 VYNLDFACVLSTDN
-980 DPGDNVLSMMAENYD
+980 DLSDNALSMMAENYD

-1130 YYSMDMYIVADGYIN
+1130 YYSMDMYIVGDGYIN
-1145 FQEQVN
+1145 FQEQVT

-1166 LDVEIDGA
+1166 LNVDVDGA

-1202 GTWEVFVNGNSQG
+1202 GTWEVFVNGTSQG

-1320 DVDLT
+1320 DIDLT
-1325 NLERGMYMVNIE
+1325 NLERGMYMVNVE

>member
-9 TLFLTYAFASAQCG
+9 TMFLTATFASAQCH
-23 YVIEMQDSWGDG
+23 YVVDMQDSYGDG

-45 NGSIIANVTVSNVAG
+45 NGSTVANMTCSGSGSIDSIATLN
-60 AGDTVSVDVLS
+60 GDVVE
-71 GDAVDFSFNSGT
+71 FSFNSGSW
-83 YDNEITFQIT
+83 DSEITFQIT
-93 DPTGASL
+93 DPSGA
-100 GSFGPSPATGSFL
+100 A
-113 THTSNSTCNTHFAVN
+113 
-128 TQLITVGANGMYA
+128 
-141 GGGVLGDA
+141 
-149 LAVPLSDEDGDG
+149 
-161 TWEGFATVPTS
+161 
-172 GGNYIF
+172 
-178 LNSPSN
+178 
-184 GGDWG
+184 
-189 AKEDLSGQ
+189 
-197 ACADPANWNDRI
+197 
-209 IAPFTGNQMLQA
+209 
-221 CFGNCVDDGT
+221 
-231 CGAVVATSCY
+231 
-241 YTIDMQDSWGDGWN
+241 
-255 GASVDVSVNGTVVAN
+255 
-270 WGLATGSAG
+270 
-279 SDSISTI
+279 
-286 NGDLLDFSFNS
+286 
-297 GSYDNEVTFQITDPT
+297 
-312 GAVLGSYGP
+312 LGSYGP
-321 NPTTG
+321 NPAVG
-326 SFLTSTSPAP
+326 VFLTNTSNATCVPT
-336 CQPSTVNVTF
+336 TVNVTF
-346 QVDMGQVTAAFT
+346 QVDMGLVTSAFT
-358 TPEVNGNWNNWSAGT
+358 TPEVNGTWNSWCGNCNP
-373 AMTDADGDNVWEATI
+373 MTDADGDGVWEATI
-388 ALLSGNYEYKFAADG
+388 PLLSGNYEYKYSADA

-418 GDPIYTNRVIA
+418 GDPVYTNRVLS
-429 VGTMDITI
+429 VGTSDMTI
-437 PTVCWGSCTPCF
+437 STVCWGSCTPCF
-449 YSPQPPAGLTCSSG
+449 YSPQPPAGLTCSAG
-463 NAGLGFSDDIVP
+463 TPGLGFSDDIVP
-475 ANGWSGDIGGNGYWN
+475 ANGWSGDLGGSGYWN
-490 VGSGGTPSGGTGP
+490 VGSGGTPSGSTGP
-503 TGAYSGPDYLFFE
+503 TGAHSGPDYLFFE

-531 IDLTAATTD
+531 IDLTAATAD

-546 MHAYGEAIGTLDVGV
+546 MHAYGAAIGTLDVGV

-581 ASDPWAHIG
+581 PSDPWAQIG
-590 INIASYVGQQIY
+590 VNIATYAGQQIY
-602 VGFTYARDT
+602 VGFTYIRDV
-611 TGATSFRGDLAID
+611 TGAISYQGDLAID

-648 TADVS
+648 SADVS
-653 WTAGASE
+653 WTAGGTE

-671 TTQTSTTANLTGLM
+671 TTQTSTTASLTGLM
-685 PNTAYSAQVHA
+685 SNTAYTAQVHA

-728 AGFSNCWSQDTADTF
+728 AGFSNCWSQETTDSL
-743 DWTVDAGGTPSGG
+743 DWLVGSGGTPSGG

-763 TGGGNYMYTE
+763 TGITTGTSGNYMYIETSVPV
-773 ASLPRAYG
+773 AHG

-793 SGLSN
+793 SGLTN
-798 PELRFLNHMYGDA
+798 PELRFLNHMYGSA
-811 IGTLDVD
+811 MGTMDVD

-854 LVQFSITATLDSN
+854 LVQFSITATVDTN
-867 VNGQTWPGDIAI
+867 ATGQAWTGDMAI

-966 VYNLDFACVLSTDT
+966 VYNLDFACVLSTDN
-980 DPGDNVLSMMAENYD
+980 DLADNALSMMAENYD

-1069 DYIVASDPANWDV
+1069 DYIVASDPSNWAV

-1106 LRVFNSDGT
+1106 LRVDNADGT

-1125 STGYF
+1125 SSGYF
-1130 YYSMDMYIVADGYIN
+1130 YYSMDMYIVGDGYIN
-1145 FQEQVN
+1145 FQEQVT

-1166 LDVEIDGA
+1166 LNVDVDGA
-1174 SVLTGAYSST
+1174 SVLTGAYSTT

-1202 GTWEVFVNGNSQG
+1202 GTWEVFVNGTSQG
-1215 TFVNP
+1215 TFVNA

-1234 EYYLDNVEWG
+1234 NYYLDNVEWG
-1244 ALKDDACRSTTR
+1244 ALKDDACRSASR

-1265 CSNINELSN
+1265 CSNILELAK
-1274 GNLDIYPNP
+1274 GDLDVYPNP
-1283 NNGLFTISNSE
+1283 NNGSFTVENSV
-1294 DIVEV
+1294 DIVKL

-1310 SINEINLNKI
+1310 SINEINLNKV

-1325 NLERGMYMVNIE
+1325 DLEKGMYMINIE
-1337 TSNGTVIES
+1337 TKKGTLTES

>member
-1 MKKIFTLF
+1 M
-9 TLFLTYAFASAQCG
+9 FLTATFASAQCH
-23 YVIEMQDSWGDG
+23 YVVDMQDSYGDG

-45 NGSIIANVTVSNVAG
+45 NGSTVANMTCSGPGSIDSIATLN
-60 AGDTVSVDVLS
+60 
-71 GDAVDFSFNSGT
+71 GDAVEFYFNSGSWDT
-83 YDNEITFQIT
+83 EITFQIT
-93 DPTGASL
+93 APD
-100 GSFGPSPATGSFL
+100 GS
-113 THTSNSTCNTHFAVN
+113 
-128 TQLITVGANGMYA
+128 
-141 GGGVLGDA
+141 
-149 LAVPLSDEDGDG
+149 
-161 TWEGFATVPTS
+161 
-172 GGNYIF
+172 
-178 LNSPSN
+178 
-184 GGDWG
+184 
-189 AKEDLSGQ
+189 
-197 ACADPANWNDRI
+197 
-209 IAPFTGNQMLQA
+209 
-221 CFGNCVDDGT
+221 
-231 CGAVVATSCY
+231 
-241 YTIDMQDSWGDGWN
+241 
-255 GASVDVSVNGTVVAN
+255 SV
-270 WGLATGSAG
+270 
-279 SDSISTI
+279 
-286 NGDLLDFSFNS
+286 
-297 GSYDNEVTFQITDPT
+297 
-312 GAVLGSYGP
+312 GSYGP
-321 NPTTG
+321 YPTNSGNSYSVWTG
-326 SFLTSTSPAP
+326 VSNATCVPT
-336 CQPSTVNVTF
+336 TVNVTF
-346 QVDMGQVTAAFT
+346 QVDMGLVTSAFT
-358 TPEVNGNWNNWSAGT
+358 TPEVNGTWNSWCGNCNP
-373 AMTDADGDNVWEATI
+373 MTDADGDGVWEATI
-388 ALLSGNYEYKFAADG
+388 PLLSGNYEYKYSADA

-418 GDPIYTNRVIA
+418 GDPVYTNRVLS
-429 VGTMDITI
+429 VGTSDMTI
-437 PTVCWGSCTPCF
+437 STVCWGSCSACVYP
-449 YSPQPPAGLTCSSG
+449 PQAAVGVNCAGNG
-463 NAGLGFSDDIVP
+463 NPGLVFTDEIDP
-475 ANGWSGDIGGNGYWN
+475 TTGWSGDIGTGNGYWRIN
-490 VGSGGTPSGGTGP
+490 SGGTTSSGTGP
-503 TGAYSGPDYLFFE
+503 TAAHSGADYLFFE
-516 SSTGGLDTATAVTPM
+516 TSTGGLDTATAITPA
-531 IDLTAATTD
+531 IDLTAGGTD
-540 AELTFW
+540 AELSFW
-546 MHAYGEAIGTLDVGV
+546 MHAHGSGIGTLRVGA

-566 GPFTSVFN
+566 GPFTELYSWSGQYQAN
-574 STGAVQT
+574 QT
-581 ASDPWAHIG
+581 DPYYQVG
-590 INIASYVGQQIY
+590 VNMASYVGQMVY
-602 VGFTYARDT
+602 VSFTYER
-611 TGATSFRGDLAID
+611 GTSGVSYEGDLAID
-624 LVEVNA
+624 LIQANT
-630 CFNCLAPSGLTA
+630 CLNCVAPSALTT
-642 SNVTGS
+642 SNVTGTS
-648 TADVS
+648 ADVS
-653 WTAGASE
+653 WTAGGTE

-671 TTQTSTTANLTGLM
+671 TSQTSTTASLTGLT
-685 PNTAYSAQVHA
+685 PNTAYTYQVHA
-696 VCAPGDTSAASPA
+696 ICAVGDTSAASPA
-709 ITFNTLCNAAL
+709 SSFTTSCTASV

-793 SGLSN
+793 SGLTN

-811 IGTLDVD
+811 MGTLEVD

-867 VNGQTWPGDIAI
+867 VNGQTWPGDMAI

-928 SYAVNGG
+928 SYAANGG

-966 VYNLDFACVLSTDT
+966 VYNLDFACVLSTDN
-980 DPGDNVLSMMAENYD
+980 DLADNALSMMAENYD

-1069 DYIVASDPANWDV
+1069 DYIVASDPSNWAV

-1106 LRVFNSDGT
+1106 LRVDNADGT

-1125 STGYF
+1125 SSGYF
-1130 YYSMDMYIVADGYIN
+1130 YYSMDMYIVGDGYIN
-1145 FQEQVN
+1145 FQEQVT

-1166 LDVEIDGA
+1166 LNVDVDGA
-1174 SVLTGAYSST
+1174 SVLTGAYSTT

-1202 GTWEVFVNGNSQG
+1202 GTWEVFVNGTSQG
-1215 TFVNP
+1215 TFVNA

-1234 EYYLDNVEWG
+1234 NYYLDNVEWG
-1244 ALKDDACRSTTR
+1244 ALKDDACRSASR

-1265 CSNINELSN
+1265 CSNILELAK
-1274 GNLDIYPNP
+1274 GDLDVYPNP
-1283 NNGLFTISNSE
+1283 NNGSFTIENSM
-1294 DIVEV
+1294 DIVKL

-1310 SINEINLNKI
+1310 SINEINLNKV

-1325 NLERGMYMVNIE
+1325 DLEKGMYMINIE
-1337 TSNGTVIES
+1337 TKKGTLTES

>member
-1 MKKIFTLF
+1 
-9 TLFLTYAFASAQCG
+9 
-23 YVIEMQDSWGDG
+23 
-35 WNGASIDVSV
+35 
-45 NGSIIANVTVSNVAG
+45 
-60 AGDTVSVDVLS
+60 
-71 GDAVDFSFNSGT
+71 
-83 YDNEITFQIT
+83 
-93 DPTGASL
+93 
-100 GSFGPSPATGSFL
+100 
-113 THTSNSTCNTHFAVN
+113 
-128 TQLITVGANGMYA
+128 
-141 GGGVLGDA
+141 
-149 LAVPLSDEDGDG
+149 
-161 TWEGFATVPTS
+161 
-172 GGNYIF
+172 
-178 LNSPSN
+178 
-184 GGDWG
+184 
-189 AKEDLSGQ
+189 
-197 ACADPANWNDRI
+197 
-209 IAPFTGNQMLQA
+209 MLQA

-241 YTIDMQDSWGDGWN
+241 YTIDMQDSYGDGWN

-279 SDSISTI
+279 SDSVSTI
-286 NGDLLDFSFNS
+286 NGDLLDFSYNP
-297 GSYDNEVTFQITDPT
+297 GSWDAEVTFQITDPA

-346 QVDMGQVTAAFT
+346 QVDMGQVSAAFT

-388 ALLSGNYEYKFAADG
+388 ALLTGTYEYKFAADG

-418 GDPIYTNRVIA
+418 GDPIYTNRVII
-429 VGTMDITI
+429 VGSMDMTI
-437 PTVCWGSCTPCF
+437 PNVCWGSCTPCF
-449 YSPQPPAGLTCSSG
+449 YSPQPPAGITCTSG

-475 ANGWSGDIGGNGYWN
+475 ANGWSGDLGGNGYWN

-653 WTAGASE
+653 WTAGGTE

-798 PELRFLNHMYGDA
+798 PELRFLNHMYGNA
-811 IGTLDVD
+811 MGTLSVD
-818 LWDASTGTVV
+818 LWDAGTGTNL
-828 GNVFTHTGDRGNQW
+828 GTVFTHTGDRGDVW

-847 MLSTTAT
+847 MLSTTAST
-854 LVQFSITATLDSN
+854 IQFSITAVLDSN
-867 VNGQTWPGDIAI
+867 AAGQTWPGDMAI

-966 VYNLDFACVLSTDT
+966 VYNLDFACVLSTDN
-980 DPGDNVLSMMAENYD
+980 DPSDNALSMMAENYD

-1115 DVVLEFGEAF
+1115 DIVLEFGEAF

-1130 YYSMDMYIVADGYIN
+1130 YYSMDMYIVGEGYIN
-1145 FQEQVN
+1145 FQEQVT

-1166 LDVEIDGA
+1166 LNVDVDGA

-1202 GTWEVFVNGNSQG
+1202 GTWEVFVNGTSQG

-1320 DVDLT
+1320 DIDLT
-1325 NLERGMYMVNIE
+1325 NLERGMYMVNVE

>member
-1 MKKIFTLF
+1 M
-9 TLFLTYAFASAQCG
+9 FLTATFASAQCH
-23 YVIEMQDSWGDG
+23 YVVDMQDSYGDG

-45 NGSIIANVTVSNVAG
+45 NGSTVANMTCSGSGSIDSIATLN
-60 AGDTVSVDVLS
+60 GDVVE
-71 GDAVDFSFNSGT
+71 FSFNSGT
-83 YDNEITFQIT
+83 WDSEITFQIT
-93 DPTGASL
+93 DPSGA
-100 GSFGPSPATGSFL
+100 A
-113 THTSNSTCNTHFAVN
+113 
-128 TQLITVGANGMYA
+128 
-141 GGGVLGDA
+141 
-149 LAVPLSDEDGDG
+149 
-161 TWEGFATVPTS
+161 
-172 GGNYIF
+172 
-178 LNSPSN
+178 
-184 GGDWG
+184 
-189 AKEDLSGQ
+189 
-197 ACADPANWNDRI
+197 
-209 IAPFTGNQMLQA
+209 
-221 CFGNCVDDGT
+221 
-231 CGAVVATSCY
+231 
-241 YTIDMQDSWGDGWN
+241 
-255 GASVDVSVNGTVVAN
+255 
-270 WGLATGSAG
+270 
-279 SDSISTI
+279 
-286 NGDLLDFSFNS
+286 
-297 GSYDNEVTFQITDPT
+297 
-312 GAVLGSYGP
+312 LGSYGP
-321 NPTTG
+321 NPAVG
-326 SFLTSTSPAP
+326 VFLTNTSNATCVPT
-336 CQPSTVNVTF
+336 TVNVTF
-346 QVDMGQVTAAFT
+346 QVDMGLVTSAFT
-358 TPEVNGNWNNWSAGT
+358 TPEVNGTWNSWCGNCNP
-373 AMTDADGDNVWEATI
+373 MTDADGDGVWEATI
-388 ALLSGNYEYKFAADG
+388 PLLSGNYEYKYSADA

-418 GDPIYTNRVIA
+418 GDPVYTNRVLS
-429 VGTMDITI
+429 VGTSDMTI
-437 PTVCWGSCTPCF
+437 STVCWGSCSACVYP
-449 YSPQPPAGLTCSSG
+449 PQAAVGVNCAGNG
-463 NAGLGFSDDIVP
+463 NPGLVFTDEIDP
-475 ANGWSGDIGGNGYWN
+475 TTGWSGDIGTGNGYWRIN
-490 VGSGGTPSGGTGP
+490 SGGTTSSGTGP
-503 TGAYSGPDYLFFE
+503 TAAHSGADYLFFE
-516 SSTGGLDTATAVTPM
+516 TSTGGLDTATAITPA
-531 IDLTAATTD
+531 IDLTAGGTD
-540 AELTFW
+540 AELSFW
-546 MHAYGEAIGTLDVGV
+546 MHAHGSGIGTLRVGA

-566 GPFTSVFN
+566 GPFTELYSWSGEYQAN
-574 STGAVQT
+574 QT
-581 ASDPWAHIG
+581 DPYYQVG
-590 INIASYVGQQIY
+590 VNMASYVGQMVY
-602 VGFTYARDT
+602 VSFTYER
-611 TGATSFRGDLAID
+611 GTSGVSYQGDLAID
-624 LVEVNA
+624 LIQA
-630 CFNCLAPSGLTA
+630 STCLNCVAPSALTT
-642 SNVTGS
+642 SNVTGTS
-648 TADVS
+648 ADVS
-653 WTAGASE
+653 WTAGGTE

-671 TTQTSTTANLTGLM
+671 TSQTSTTASLTGLT
-685 PNTAYSAQVHA
+685 PNTAYTYQVHA
-696 VCAPGDTSAASPA
+696 ICAVGDTSAASPA
-709 ITFNTLCNAAL
+709 SSFTTSCTASV

-793 SGLSN
+793 SGLTN

-811 IGTLDVD
+811 MGTLEVD

-867 VNGQTWPGDIAI
+867 VNGQTWPGDMAI

-966 VYNLDFACVLSTDT
+966 VYNLDFACVLSTDN
-980 DPGDNVLSMMAENYD
+980 DLADNALSMMAENYD

-1106 LRVFNSDGT
+1106 LRVDNADGT

-1145 FQEQVN
+1145 FQEQVT

-1166 LDVEIDGA
+1166 LNIDVDGA
-1174 SVLTGAYSST
+1174 SVLTGAYSTT

-1202 GTWEVFVNGNSQG
+1202 GTWEVFVNGTSQG

-1234 EYYLDNVEWG
+1234 NYYLDNVEWG

-1265 CSNINELSN
+1265 CSNILELAK
-1274 GNLDIYPNP
+1274 GNLDVYPNP
-1283 NNGLFTISNSE
+1283 NNGSFTVENSV
-1294 DIVEV
+1294 DIVKL

-1310 SINEINLNKI
+1310 SINEINLNKV

-1325 NLERGMYMVNIE
+1325 DLEKGMYMINIE
-1337 TSNGTVIES
+1337 TKKGTLTES

>member
-9 TLFLTYAFASAQCG
+9 TMFLTATFASAQCH
-23 YVIEMQDSWGDG
+23 YVVDMQDSYGDG

-45 NGSIIANVTVSNVAG
+45 NGSTVANMTCSGPGSIDSIATLN
-60 AGDTVSVDVLS
+60 
-71 GDAVDFSFNSGT
+71 GDAVEFYFNSGSWDT
-83 YDNEITFQIT
+83 EITFQIT
-93 DPTGASL
+93 APD
-100 GSFGPSPATGSFL
+100 GS
-113 THTSNSTCNTHFAVN
+113 
-128 TQLITVGANGMYA
+128 
-141 GGGVLGDA
+141 
-149 LAVPLSDEDGDG
+149 
-161 TWEGFATVPTS
+161 
-172 GGNYIF
+172 
-178 LNSPSN
+178 
-184 GGDWG
+184 
-189 AKEDLSGQ
+189 
-197 ACADPANWNDRI
+197 
-209 IAPFTGNQMLQA
+209 
-221 CFGNCVDDGT
+221 
-231 CGAVVATSCY
+231 
-241 YTIDMQDSWGDGWN
+241 
-255 GASVDVSVNGTVVAN
+255 SV
-270 WGLATGSAG
+270 
-279 SDSISTI
+279 
-286 NGDLLDFSFNS
+286 
-297 GSYDNEVTFQITDPT
+297 
-312 GAVLGSYGP
+312 GSYGP
-321 NPTTG
+321 YPTNSGNSYSVWTG
-326 SFLTSTSPAP
+326 VSNATCVPT
-336 CQPSTVNVTF
+336 TVNVTF
-346 QVDMGQVTAAFT
+346 QVDMGLVTSAFT
-358 TPEVNGNWNNWSAGT
+358 TPEVNGTWNSWCGNCNP
-373 AMTDADGDNVWEATI
+373 MTDADGDGVWEATI
-388 ALLSGNYEYKFAADG
+388 PLLSGNYEYKYSADA

-418 GDPIYTNRVIA
+418 GDPVYTNRVLS
-429 VGTMDITI
+429 VGTSDMTI
-437 PTVCWGSCTPCF
+437 STVCWGSCSACVYP
-449 YSPQPPAGLTCSSG
+449 PQAAVGVNCAGNG
-463 NAGLGFSDDIVP
+463 NPGLVFTDEIDP
-475 ANGWSGDIGGNGYWN
+475 TTGWSGDIGTGNGYWRIN
-490 VGSGGTPSGGTGP
+490 SGGTTSSGTGP
-503 TGAYSGPDYLFFE
+503 TAAHSGADYLFFE
-516 SSTGGLDTATAVTPM
+516 TSTGGLDTATAITPA
-531 IDLTAATTD
+531 IDLTAGGTD
-540 AELTFW
+540 AELSFW
-546 MHAYGEAIGTLDVGV
+546 MHAHGSGIGTLRVGA

-566 GPFTSVFN
+566 GPFTELYSWSGQYQAN
-574 STGAVQT
+574 QT
-581 ASDPWAHIG
+581 DPYYQVG
-590 INIASYVGQQIY
+590 VNMASYVGQMVY
-602 VGFTYARDT
+602 VSFTYER
-611 TGATSFRGDLAID
+611 GTSGVSYEGDLAID
-624 LVEVNA
+624 LIQANT
-630 CFNCLAPSGLTA
+630 CLNCVAPSALTT
-642 SNVTGS
+642 SNVTGTS
-648 TADVS
+648 ADVS
-653 WTAGASE
+653 WTAGGTE

-671 TTQTSTTANLTGLM
+671 TSQTSTTASLTGLT
-685 PNTAYSAQVHA
+685 PNTAYTYQVHA
-696 VCAPGDTSAASPA
+696 ICAVGDTSAASPA
-709 ITFNTLCNAAL
+709 SSFTTSCTASV

-793 SGLSN
+793 SGLTN

-811 IGTLDVD
+811 MGTLEVD

-867 VNGQTWPGDIAI
+867 VNGQTWPGDMAI

-928 SYAVNGG
+928 SYAANGG

-966 VYNLDFACVLSTDT
+966 VYNLDFACVLSTDN
-980 DPGDNVLSMMAENYD
+980 DLADNALSMMAENYD

-1069 DYIVASDPANWDV
+1069 DYIVASDPSNWAV

-1106 LRVFNSDGT
+1106 LRVDNADGT

-1125 STGYF
+1125 SSGYF
-1130 YYSMDMYIVADGYIN
+1130 YYSMDMYIVGDGYIN
-1145 FQEQVN
+1145 FQEQVT

-1166 LDVEIDGA
+1166 LNVDVDGA
-1174 SVLTGAYSST
+1174 SVLTGAYSTT

-1202 GTWEVFVNGNSQG
+1202 GTWEVFVNGTSQG
-1215 TFVNP
+1215 TFVNA

-1234 EYYLDNVEWG
+1234 NYYLDNVEWG
-1244 ALKDDACRSTTR
+1244 ALKDDACRSASR

-1265 CSNINELSN
+1265 CSNILELAK
-1274 GNLDIYPNP
+1274 GDLDVYPNP
-1283 NNGLFTISNSE
+1283 NNGSFTIENSM
-1294 DIVEV
+1294 DIVKL

-1310 SINEINLNKI
+1310 SINEINLNKV

-1325 NLERGMYMVNIE
+1325 DLEKGMYMINIE
-1337 TSNGTVIES
+1337 TKKGTLTES

>member
-1 MKKIFTLF
+1 
-9 TLFLTYAFASAQCG
+9 
-23 YVIEMQDSWGDG
+23 
-35 WNGASIDVSV
+35 
-45 NGSIIANVTVSNVAG
+45 
-60 AGDTVSVDVLS
+60 
-71 GDAVDFSFNSGT
+71 
-83 YDNEITFQIT
+83 
-93 DPTGASL
+93 
-100 GSFGPSPATGSFL
+100 
-113 THTSNSTCNTHFAVN
+113 
-128 TQLITVGANGMYA
+128 
-141 GGGVLGDA
+141 
-149 LAVPLSDEDGDG
+149 
-161 TWEGFATVPTS
+161 
-172 GGNYIF
+172 
-178 LNSPSN
+178 
-184 GGDWG
+184 
-189 AKEDLSGQ
+189 
-197 ACADPANWNDRI
+197 
-209 IAPFTGNQMLQA
+209 
-221 CFGNCVDDGT
+221 
-231 CGAVVATSCY
+231 
-241 YTIDMQDSWGDGWN
+241 
-255 GASVDVSVNGTVVAN
+255 
-270 WGLATGSAG
+270 
-279 SDSISTI
+279 
-286 NGDLLDFSFNS
+286 
-297 GSYDNEVTFQITDPT
+297 
-312 GAVLGSYGP
+312 
-321 NPTTG
+321 
-326 SFLTSTSPAP
+326 
-336 CQPSTVNVTF
+336 
-346 QVDMGQVTAAFT
+346 
-358 TPEVNGNWNNWSAGT
+358 
-373 AMTDADGDNVWEATI
+373 MTDADGDNVWEATI
-388 ALLSGNYEYKFAADG
+388 ALLTGTYEYKFAADG
-403 WTIQEMNDPTASCTN
+403 WAIQEMNDPTASCTN

-429 VGTMDITI
+429 VGTMDMTI
-437 PTVCWGSCTPCF
+437 PNVCWGSCSPCL
-449 YSPQPPAGLTCSSG
+449 YPPQAPAGLTCAAG
-463 NAGLGFSDDIVP
+463 NPGLVFTDEIDP
-475 ANGWSGDIGGNGYWN
+475 TTGWSGDIGTGSGIWRIN
-490 VGSGGTPSGGTGP
+490 SGGTSSSGTGP
-503 TGAYSGPDYLFFE
+503 SAAHSGADYLFFE
-516 SSTGGLDTATAVTPM
+516 SSTGGLDTATAVTPA
-531 IDLTAATTD
+531 IDLTTGSSD
-540 AELTFW
+540 AELSFW
-546 MHAYGEAIGTLDVGV
+546 MHAYGTGIGTLRVGA

-566 GPFTSVFN
+566 GPFTELYSW
-574 STGAVQT
+574 TGEYQSGNA
-581 ASDPWAHIG
+581 DPWYQVG
-590 INIASYVGQQIY
+590 VNMASYVGQMVY
-602 VGFTYARDT
+602 VSFTYERGS
-611 TGATSFRGDLAID
+611 TGVSYQGDLAID
-624 LVEVNA
+624 LIQA
-630 CFNCLAPSGLTA
+630 HSCLNCVAPSGLTA

-648 TADVS
+648 SADVS
-653 WTAGASE
+653 WTAGGTE

-671 TTQTSTTANLTGLM
+671 TTQTSTTASLTGLM
-685 PNTAYSAQVHA
+685 ANTAYTCQVHA

-709 ITFNTLCNAAL
+709 MSFTTSCNVAM

-798 PELRFLNHMYGDA
+798 PELRFLNHMYGNA
-811 IGTLDVD
+811 MGTLSVD
-818 LWDASTGTVV
+818 LWDAGTGTNL
-828 GNVFTHTGDRGNQW
+828 GTVFTHTGDRGDVW

-847 MLSTTAT
+847 MLSTTAST
-854 LVQFSITATLDSN
+854 IQFSITAVLDSN
-867 VNGQTWPGDIAI
+867 AGGQTWPGDMAI

-889 NDLALVA
+889 NDLSLVA

-966 VYNLDFACVLSTDT
+966 VYNLDFACVLSTDN
-980 DPGDNVLSMMAENYD
+980 DLSDNALSMMAENYD

-1130 YYSMDMYIVADGYIN
+1130 YYSMDMYIVGDGYIN
-1145 FQEQVN
+1145 FQEQVT

-1166 LDVEIDGA
+1166 LNVDVDGA

-1202 GTWEVFVNGNSQG
+1202 GTWEVFVNGTSQG

-1320 DVDLT
+1320 DIDLT
-1325 NLERGMYMVNIE
+1325 NLERGMYMVNVE

>member
-9 TLFLTYAFASAQCG
+9 TMFLTATFASAQCH
-23 YVIEMQDSWGDG
+23 YVVDMQDSYGDG
-35 WNGASIDVSV
+35 WNGASIDVSI
-45 NGSIIANVTVSNVAG
+45 NGSTVANMTCSGSGSIDSIATLN
-60 AGDTVSVDVLS
+60 GDVVE
-71 GDAVDFSFNSGT
+71 FSFNSGT
-83 YDNEITFQIT
+83 WDSEITFQIT
-93 DPTGASL
+93 DPSGA
-100 GSFGPSPATGSFL
+100 A
-113 THTSNSTCNTHFAVN
+113 
-128 TQLITVGANGMYA
+128 
-141 GGGVLGDA
+141 
-149 LAVPLSDEDGDG
+149 
-161 TWEGFATVPTS
+161 
-172 GGNYIF
+172 
-178 LNSPSN
+178 
-184 GGDWG
+184 
-189 AKEDLSGQ
+189 
-197 ACADPANWNDRI
+197 
-209 IAPFTGNQMLQA
+209 
-221 CFGNCVDDGT
+221 
-231 CGAVVATSCY
+231 
-241 YTIDMQDSWGDGWN
+241 
-255 GASVDVSVNGTVVAN
+255 
-270 WGLATGSAG
+270 
-279 SDSISTI
+279 
-286 NGDLLDFSFNS
+286 
-297 GSYDNEVTFQITDPT
+297 
-312 GAVLGSYGP
+312 LGSYGP
-321 NPTTG
+321 NPAVG
-326 SFLTSTSPAP
+326 VFLTNTSNATCVPT
-336 CQPSTVNVTF
+336 TVNVTF
-346 QVDMGQVTAAFT
+346 QVDMGLVTSAFT
-358 TPEVNGNWNNWSAGT
+358 TPEVNGTWNSWCGNCNP
-373 AMTDADGDNVWEATI
+373 MTDADGDGVWEATI
-388 ALLSGNYEYKFAADG
+388 PLLSGNYEYKYSADA

-418 GDPIYTNRVIA
+418 GDPVYTNRVLS
-429 VGTMDITI
+429 VGTSDMTI
-437 PTVCWGSCTPCF
+437 STVCWGSCSACVYP
-449 YSPQPPAGLTCSSG
+449 PQAAVGVNCAGNG
-463 NAGLGFSDDIVP
+463 NPGLVFTDEIDP
-475 ANGWSGDIGGNGYWN
+475 TTGWSGDIGTGNGYWRIN
-490 VGSGGTPSGGTGP
+490 SGGTTSSGTGP
-503 TGAYSGPDYLFFE
+503 TAAHSGADYLFFE
-516 SSTGGLDTATAVTPM
+516 TSTGGLDTATAITPA
-531 IDLTAATTD
+531 IDLTAGGTD
-540 AELTFW
+540 AELSFW
-546 MHAYGEAIGTLDVGV
+546 MHAHGSGIGTLRVGA

-566 GPFTSVFN
+566 GPFTELYSWSGEYQAN
-574 STGAVQT
+574 QT
-581 ASDPWAHIG
+581 DPYYQVG
-590 INIASYVGQQIY
+590 VNMASYVGQMVY
-602 VGFTYARDT
+602 VSFTYER
-611 TGATSFRGDLAID
+611 GTSGVSYQGDLAID
-624 LVEVNA
+624 LIQA
-630 CFNCLAPSGLTA
+630 STCLNCVAPSALTT
-642 SNVTGS
+642 SNVTGTS
-648 TADVS
+648 ADVS
-653 WTAGASE
+653 WTAGGTE

-671 TTQTSTTANLTGLM
+671 TSQTSTTASLTGLT
-685 PNTAYSAQVHA
+685 PNTAYTYQVHA
-696 VCAPGDTSAASPA
+696 ICAVGDTSAASPA
-709 ITFNTLCNAAL
+709 SSFTTSCTASV

-793 SGLSN
+793 SGLTN

-811 IGTLDVD
+811 MGTLEVD

-867 VNGQTWPGDIAI
+867 VNGQTWPGDMAI

-966 VYNLDFACVLSTDT
+966 VYNLDFACVLSTDN
-980 DPGDNVLSMMAENYD
+980 DLADNALSMMAENYD

-1106 LRVFNSDGT
+1106 LRVDNADGT

-1145 FQEQVN
+1145 FQEQVT

-1166 LDVEIDGA
+1166 LNIDVDGA
-1174 SVLTGAYSST
+1174 SVLTGAYSTT

-1202 GTWEVFVNGNSQG
+1202 GTWEVFVNGTSQG

-1234 EYYLDNVEWG
+1234 NYYLDNVEWG

-1265 CSNINELSN
+1265 CSNILELAK
-1274 GNLDIYPNP
+1274 GNLDVYPNP
-1283 NNGLFTISNSE
+1283 NNGSFTVENSV
-1294 DIVEV
+1294 DIVKL

-1310 SINEINLNKI
+1310 SINEINLNKV

-1325 NLERGMYMVNIE
+1325 DLEKGMYMINIE
-1337 TSNGTVIES
+1337 TKKGTLTES

>member
-1 MKKIFTLF
+1 
-9 TLFLTYAFASAQCG
+9 
-23 YVIEMQDSWGDG
+23 
-35 WNGASIDVSV
+35 
-45 NGSIIANVTVSNVAG
+45 
-60 AGDTVSVDVLS
+60 
-71 GDAVDFSFNSGT
+71 
-83 YDNEITFQIT
+83 
-93 DPTGASL
+93 
-100 GSFGPSPATGSFL
+100 
-113 THTSNSTCNTHFAVN
+113 
-128 TQLITVGANGMYA
+128 
-141 GGGVLGDA
+141 
-149 LAVPLSDEDGDG
+149 
-161 TWEGFATVPTS
+161 
-172 GGNYIF
+172 
-178 LNSPSN
+178 
-184 GGDWG
+184 
-189 AKEDLSGQ
+189 
-197 ACADPANWNDRI
+197 
-209 IAPFTGNQMLQA
+209 
-221 CFGNCVDDGT
+221 
-231 CGAVVATSCY
+231 
-241 YTIDMQDSWGDGWN
+241 
-255 GASVDVSVNGTVVAN
+255 
-270 WGLATGSAG
+270 
-279 SDSISTI
+279 
-286 NGDLLDFSFNS
+286 
-297 GSYDNEVTFQITDPT
+297 
-312 GAVLGSYGP
+312 
-321 NPTTG
+321 
-326 SFLTSTSPAP
+326 
-336 CQPSTVNVTF
+336 
-346 QVDMGQVTAAFT
+346 
-358 TPEVNGNWNNWSAGT
+358 
-373 AMTDADGDNVWEATI
+373 
-388 ALLSGNYEYKFAADG
+388 
-403 WTIQEMNDPTASCTN
+403 MNDPTASCTN
-418 GDPIYTNRVIA
+418 GDPVYTNRVLT
-429 VGTMDITI
+429 VGTVDIVT
-437 PTVCWGSCTPCF
+437 PNVGWGSCTPCF
-449 YSPQPPAGLTCSSG
+449 YSPQPPLGVNCGGNGTPGL
-463 NAGLGFSDDIVP
+463 AFSDDIVP
-475 ANGWSGDIGGNGYWN
+475 ANGWSGDIGTGSGIWRVN
-490 VGSGGTPSGGTGP
+490 SGGTTSGSTGP
-503 TGAYSGPDYLFFE
+503 TGAHSGPDYLYFE

-531 IDLTAATTD
+531 IDLSVALSD

-546 MHAYGEAIGTLDVGV
+546 MHAYGVAIGTLDVGV

-566 GPFTSVFN
+566 GPFTSLYTN
-574 STGAVQT
+574 TGAVQT
-581 ASDPWAHIG
+581 PSDPWAQIG
-590 INIASYVGQQIY
+590 INLASYVGQQIY
-602 VGFTYARDT
+602 VGFTYMRDV
-611 TGATSFRGDLAID
+611 TGATSYQGDLAID

-642 SNVTGS
+642 SNVTATS
-648 TADVS
+648 ADVS
-653 WTAGASE
+653 WTAGGTE

-671 TTQTSTTANLTGLM
+671 TTQTSTTASLTGLM
-685 PNTAYSAQVHA
+685 ANTAYTCQVHA

-709 ITFNTLCNAAL
+709 MSFTTSCNVAM

-763 TGGGNYMYTE
+763 TGGGNYMFTE

-798 PELRFLNHMYGDA
+798 PELRFLNHMYGNA
-811 IGTLDVD
+811 MGTLSVD
-818 LWDASTGTVV
+818 LWDAGTGTNL
-828 GNVFTHTGDRGNQW
+828 GTVFTHTGDRGDVW

-847 MLSTTAT
+847 MLSTTAST
-854 LVQFSITATLDSN
+854 IQFSITAVLDSN
-867 VNGQTWPGDIAI
+867 AGGQTWPGDMAI

-889 NDLALVA
+889 NDLSLVA

-966 VYNLDFACVLSTDT
+966 VYNLDFACVLSTDN
-980 DPGDNVLSMMAENYD
+980 DLSDNALSMMAENYD

-1115 DVVLEFGEAF
+1115 DIVLEFGEAF

-1130 YYSMDMYIVADGYIN
+1130 YYSMDMYIVGEGYIN
-1145 FQEQVN
+1145 FQEQVT

-1166 LDVEIDGA
+1166 LNVDVDGA

-1202 GTWEVFVNGNSQG
+1202 GTWEVFVNGTSQG

-1320 DVDLT
+1320 DIDLT
-1325 NLERGMYMVNIE
+1325 NLERGMYMVNVE

>member
-9 TLFLTYAFASAQCG
+9 TMFLTATFASAQCH
-23 YVIEMQDSWGDG
+23 YVVDMQDSYGDG

-45 NGSIIANVTVSNVAG
+45 NGATVANMTCSGSGSIDSIATLN
-60 AGDTVSVDVLS
+60 GDVVE
-71 GDAVDFSFNSGT
+71 FSFNSGSW
-83 YDNEITFQIT
+83 DSEITFQIT
-93 DPTGASL
+93 DPSGA
-100 GSFGPSPATGSFL
+100 A
-113 THTSNSTCNTHFAVN
+113 
-128 TQLITVGANGMYA
+128 
-141 GGGVLGDA
+141 
-149 LAVPLSDEDGDG
+149 
-161 TWEGFATVPTS
+161 
-172 GGNYIF
+172 
-178 LNSPSN
+178 
-184 GGDWG
+184 
-189 AKEDLSGQ
+189 
-197 ACADPANWNDRI
+197 
-209 IAPFTGNQMLQA
+209 
-221 CFGNCVDDGT
+221 
-231 CGAVVATSCY
+231 
-241 YTIDMQDSWGDGWN
+241 
-255 GASVDVSVNGTVVAN
+255 
-270 WGLATGSAG
+270 
-279 SDSISTI
+279 
-286 NGDLLDFSFNS
+286 
-297 GSYDNEVTFQITDPT
+297 
-312 GAVLGSYGP
+312 LGSYGP
-321 NPTTG
+321 NPAVG
-326 SFLTSTSPAP
+326 VFLTNTSNATCVPT
-336 CQPSTVNVTF
+336 TVNVTF
-346 QVDMGQVTAAFT
+346 QVDMGLVTSAFT
-358 TPEVNGNWNNWSAGT
+358 TPEVNGTWNSWCGNCNP
-373 AMTDADGDNVWEATI
+373 MTDADGDGVWEATI
-388 ALLSGNYEYKFAADG
+388 PLLSGNYEYKYSADA

-418 GDPIYTNRVIA
+418 GDPVYTNRVLS
-429 VGTMDITI
+429 VGTSDMTI
-437 PTVCWGSCTPCF
+437 STVCWGSCSACVYP
-449 YSPQPPAGLTCSSG
+449 PQAAVGVNCAGNG
-463 NAGLGFSDDIVP
+463 NPGLVFTDEIDP
-475 ANGWSGDIGGNGYWN
+475 TTGWSGDIGTGNGYWRIN
-490 VGSGGTPSGGTGP
+490 SGGTTSSGTGP
-503 TGAYSGPDYLFFE
+503 TAAHSGADYLFFE
-516 SSTGGLDTATAVTPM
+516 TSTGGLDTATAITPA
-531 IDLTAATTD
+531 IDLTAGGTD
-540 AELTFW
+540 AELSFW
-546 MHAYGEAIGTLDVGV
+546 MHAHGSGIGTLRVGA

-566 GPFTSVFN
+566 GPFTELYSWSGEYQAN
-574 STGAVQT
+574 QT
-581 ASDPWAHIG
+581 DPYYQVG
-590 INIASYVGQQIY
+590 VNMASYVGQMVY
-602 VGFTYARDT
+602 VSFTYER
-611 TGATSFRGDLAID
+611 GTSGVSYQGDLAID
-624 LVEVNA
+624 LIQA
-630 CFNCLAPSGLTA
+630 STCLNCVAPSALTT
-642 SNVTGS
+642 SNVTGTS
-648 TADVS
+648 ADVS
-653 WTAGASE
+653 WTAGGTE

-671 TTQTSTTANLTGLM
+671 TSQTSTTASLTGLT
-685 PNTAYSAQVHA
+685 PNTAYTYQVHA
-696 VCAPGDTSAASPA
+696 ICAVGDTSAASPA
-709 ITFNTLCNAAL
+709 SSFTTSCTASV

-793 SGLSN
+793 SGLTN

-811 IGTLDVD
+811 MGTLEVD

-867 VNGQTWPGDIAI
+867 VNGQTWPGDMAI

-966 VYNLDFACVLSTDT
+966 VYNLDFACVLSTDN
-980 DPGDNVLSMMAENYD
+980 DLADNALSMMAENYD

-1069 DYIVASDPANWDV
+1069 DYIVASDPSNWDV

-1106 LRVFNSDGT
+1106 LRVDNADGT

-1145 FQEQVN
+1145 FQEQVT

-1166 LDVEIDGA
+1166 LNVDVDGA
-1174 SVLTGAYSST
+1174 SVLTGAYSTT

-1202 GTWEVFVNGNSQG
+1202 GTWEVFVNGTSQG

-1234 EYYLDNVEWG
+1234 NYYLDNVEWG

-1265 CSNINELSN
+1265 CSNILELAK
-1274 GNLDIYPNP
+1274 GNLDVYPNP
-1283 NNGLFTISNSE
+1283 NNGSFTVENSV
-1294 DIVEV
+1294 DIVKL

-1310 SINEINLNKI
+1310 SINEINLNKV

-1325 NLERGMYMVNIE
+1325 DLEKGMYMINIE
-1337 TSNGTVIES
+1337 TKKGTLTES

>member
-1 MKKIFTLF
+1 
-9 TLFLTYAFASAQCG
+9 
-23 YVIEMQDSWGDG
+23 
-35 WNGASIDVSV
+35 
-45 NGSIIANVTVSNVAG
+45 
-60 AGDTVSVDVLS
+60 
-71 GDAVDFSFNSGT
+71 
-83 YDNEITFQIT
+83 
-93 DPTGASL
+93 
-100 GSFGPSPATGSFL
+100 
-113 THTSNSTCNTHFAVN
+113 
-128 TQLITVGANGMYA
+128 
-141 GGGVLGDA
+141 
-149 LAVPLSDEDGDG
+149 
-161 TWEGFATVPTS
+161 
-172 GGNYIF
+172 
-178 LNSPSN
+178 
-184 GGDWG
+184 
-189 AKEDLSGQ
+189 
-197 ACADPANWNDRI
+197 
-209 IAPFTGNQMLQA
+209 
-221 CFGNCVDDGT
+221 
-231 CGAVVATSCY
+231 
-241 YTIDMQDSWGDGWN
+241 
-255 GASVDVSVNGTVVAN
+255 
-270 WGLATGSAG
+270 
-279 SDSISTI
+279 
-286 NGDLLDFSFNS
+286 
-297 GSYDNEVTFQITDPT
+297 
-312 GAVLGSYGP
+312 
-321 NPTTG
+321 
-326 SFLTSTSPAP
+326 
-336 CQPSTVNVTF
+336 
-346 QVDMGQVTAAFT
+346 MGQVTAAFT

-429 VGTMDITI
+429 VGTMDMTI

-449 YSPQPPAGLTCSSG
+449 YSPQPPAGLTCTAG

-503 TGAYSGPDYLFFE
+503 SGAYSGPDYLYFE

-642 SNVTGS
+642 SNVTATS
-648 TADVS
+648 ADLS

-685 PNTAYSAQVHA
+685 SNTAYSAQVHA

-798 PELRFLNHMYGDA
+798 PELRFLNHMYGSA
-811 IGTLDVD
+811 MGTLSVD
-818 LWDASTGTVV
+818 LWDAGTGTNL
-828 GNVFTHTGDRGNQW
+828 GTVFTHTGDRGNQW

-854 LVQFSITATLDSN
+854 SVQFSITATLDSN
-867 VNGQTWPGDIAI
+867 ATGQTWPGDMAI

-980 DPGDNVLSMMAENYD
+980 DPADNALSMMAENYD

-1145 FQEQVN
+1145 FQEDVN
-1151 IGAAWNMSITMIGGV
+1151 IGTAWNMSITMIGGV
-1166 LDVEIDGA
+1166 LNVDVDGA

-1299 TITDVHGKIVQ
+1299 TITDVNGKIVQ

>member
-9 TLFLTYAFASAQCG
+9 TMFLTATFASAQCH
-23 YVIEMQDSWGDG
+23 YVVDMQDSYGDG

-45 NGSIIANVTVSNVAG
+45 NGSTVANMTCSGPGSIDSIATLN
-60 AGDTVSVDVLS
+60 
-71 GDAVDFSFNSGT
+71 GDAVEFYFNSGSWDT
-83 YDNEITFQIT
+83 EITFQIT
-93 DPTGASL
+93 APD
-100 GSFGPSPATGSFL
+100 GS
-113 THTSNSTCNTHFAVN
+113 
-128 TQLITVGANGMYA
+128 
-141 GGGVLGDA
+141 
-149 LAVPLSDEDGDG
+149 
-161 TWEGFATVPTS
+161 
-172 GGNYIF
+172 
-178 LNSPSN
+178 
-184 GGDWG
+184 
-189 AKEDLSGQ
+189 
-197 ACADPANWNDRI
+197 
-209 IAPFTGNQMLQA
+209 
-221 CFGNCVDDGT
+221 
-231 CGAVVATSCY
+231 
-241 YTIDMQDSWGDGWN
+241 
-255 GASVDVSVNGTVVAN
+255 SV
-270 WGLATGSAG
+270 
-279 SDSISTI
+279 
-286 NGDLLDFSFNS
+286 
-297 GSYDNEVTFQITDPT
+297 
-312 GAVLGSYGP
+312 GSYGP
-321 NPTTG
+321 YPTNSGNSYSVWTG
-326 SFLTSTSPAP
+326 VSNATCVPT
-336 CQPSTVNVTF
+336 TVNVTF
-346 QVDMGQVTAAFT
+346 QVDMGLVTSAFT
-358 TPEVNGNWNNWSAGT
+358 TPEVNGTWNSWCGNCNP
-373 AMTDADGDNVWEATI
+373 MTDADGDGVWEATI
-388 ALLSGNYEYKFAADG
+388 PLLSGNYEYKYSADA

-418 GDPIYTNRVIA
+418 GDPVYTNRVLS
-429 VGTMDITI
+429 VGTSDMTI
-437 PTVCWGSCTPCF
+437 STVCWGSCSACVYP
-449 YSPQPPAGLTCSSG
+449 PQAAVGVNCAGNG
-463 NAGLGFSDDIVP
+463 NPGLVFTDEIDP
-475 ANGWSGDIGGNGYWN
+475 TTGWSGDIGTGNGYWRIN
-490 VGSGGTPSGGTGP
+490 SGGTTSSGTGP
-503 TGAYSGPDYLFFE
+503 TAAHSGADYLFFE
-516 SSTGGLDTATAVTPM
+516 TSTGGLDTATAITPA
-531 IDLTAATTD
+531 IDLTAGGTD
-540 AELTFW
+540 AELSFW
-546 MHAYGEAIGTLDVGV
+546 MHAHGSGIGTLRVGA

-566 GPFTSVFN
+566 GPFTELYSWSGQYQAN
-574 STGAVQT
+574 QT
-581 ASDPWAHIG
+581 DPYYQVG
-590 INIASYVGQQIY
+590 VNMASYVGQMVY
-602 VGFTYARDT
+602 VSFTYER
-611 TGATSFRGDLAID
+611 GTSGVSYEGDLAID
-624 LVEVNA
+624 LIQANT
-630 CFNCLAPSGLTA
+630 CLNCVAPSALTT
-642 SNVTGS
+642 SNVTGTS
-648 TADVS
+648 ADVS
-653 WTAGASE
+653 WTAGGTE

-671 TTQTSTTANLTGLM
+671 TSQTSTTASLTGLT
-685 PNTAYSAQVHA
+685 PNTAYTYQVHA
-696 VCAPGDTSAASPA
+696 ICAVGDTSAASPA
-709 ITFNTLCNAAL
+709 SSFTTSCTASV

-793 SGLSN
+793 SGLTN

-811 IGTLDVD
+811 MGTLEVD

-867 VNGQTWPGDIAI
+867 VNGQTWPGDMAI

-928 SYAVNGG
+928 SYAANGG

-966 VYNLDFACVLSTDT
+966 VYNLDFACVLSTDN
-980 DPGDNVLSMMAENYD
+980 DLADNALSMMAENYD

-1069 DYIVASDPANWDV
+1069 DYIVASDPSNWAV

-1106 LRVFNSDGT
+1106 LRVDNADGT

-1125 STGYF
+1125 SSGYF
-1130 YYSMDMYIVADGYIN
+1130 YYSMDMYIVGDGYIN
-1145 FQEQVN
+1145 FQEQVT

-1166 LDVEIDGA
+1166 LNVDVDGA
-1174 SVLTGAYSST
+1174 SVLTGAYSTT

-1202 GTWEVFVNGNSQG
+1202 GTWEVFVNGTSQG
-1215 TFVNP
+1215 TFVNA

-1234 EYYLDNVEWG
+1234 NYYLDNVEWG
-1244 ALKDDACRSTTR
+1244 ALKDDACRSASR

-1265 CSNINELSN
+1265 CSNILELAK
-1274 GNLDIYPNP
+1274 GDLDVYPNP
-1283 NNGLFTISNSE
+1283 NNGSFTVENSV
-1294 DIVEV
+1294 DIVKL

-1310 SINEINLNKI
+1310 SINEINLNKV

-1325 NLERGMYMVNIE
+1325 DLEKGMYMINIE
-1337 TSNGTVIES
+1337 TKKGTLTES

>member
-9 TLFLTYAFASAQCG
+9 TMFLTATFASAQCH
-23 YVIEMQDSWGDG
+23 YVVDMQDSYGDG

-45 NGSIIANVTVSNVAG
+45 NGTTVANMTCSGSGSIDSIATLN
-60 AGDTVSVDVLS
+60 GDVVE
-71 GDAVDFSFNSGT
+71 FSFNSGT
-83 YDNEITFQIT
+83 WDSEITFQIT
-93 DPTGASL
+93 DPSGA
-100 GSFGPSPATGSFL
+100 A
-113 THTSNSTCNTHFAVN
+113 
-128 TQLITVGANGMYA
+128 
-141 GGGVLGDA
+141 
-149 LAVPLSDEDGDG
+149 
-161 TWEGFATVPTS
+161 
-172 GGNYIF
+172 
-178 LNSPSN
+178 
-184 GGDWG
+184 
-189 AKEDLSGQ
+189 
-197 ACADPANWNDRI
+197 
-209 IAPFTGNQMLQA
+209 
-221 CFGNCVDDGT
+221 
-231 CGAVVATSCY
+231 
-241 YTIDMQDSWGDGWN
+241 
-255 GASVDVSVNGTVVAN
+255 
-270 WGLATGSAG
+270 
-279 SDSISTI
+279 
-286 NGDLLDFSFNS
+286 
-297 GSYDNEVTFQITDPT
+297 
-312 GAVLGSYGP
+312 LGSYGP
-321 NPTTG
+321 NPAVG
-326 SFLTSTSPAP
+326 VFLTNTSNATCVPT
-336 CQPSTVNVTF
+336 TVNVTF
-346 QVDMGQVTAAFT
+346 QVDMGLVTSAFT
-358 TPEVNGNWNNWSAGT
+358 TPEVNGTWNSWCGNCNP
-373 AMTDADGDNVWEATI
+373 MTDADGDGVWEATI
-388 ALLSGNYEYKFAADG
+388 PLLSGNYEYKYSADA

-418 GDPIYTNRVIA
+418 GDPVYTNRVLS
-429 VGTMDITI
+429 VGTSDMTI
-437 PTVCWGSCTPCF
+437 STVCWGSCSACVYP
-449 YSPQPPAGLTCSSG
+449 PQAAVGVNCAGSG
-463 NAGLGFSDDIVP
+463 NPGLVFTDEIDP
-475 ANGWSGDIGGNGYWN
+475 TTGWSGDIGTGNGYWRIN
-490 VGSGGTPSGGTGP
+490 SGGTTSAGTGP
-503 TGAYSGPDYLFFE
+503 TAAHSGADYLFFE
-516 SSTGGLDTATAVTPM
+516 TSTGGLDTATAVTPA
-531 IDLTAATTD
+531 IDLTAGGTD
-540 AELTFW
+540 AELSFW
-546 MHAYGEAIGTLDVGV
+546 MHAHGSGIGTLRVGA

-566 GPFTSVFN
+566 GPFTELYSWSGQYQAN
-574 STGAVQT
+574 QT
-581 ASDPWAHIG
+581 DPYYQVG
-590 INIASYVGQQIY
+590 VNMASYVGQMVY
-602 VGFTYARDT
+602 VSFTYER
-611 TGATSFRGDLAID
+611 GTSGVSYQGDLAID
-624 LVEVNA
+624 LIQA
-630 CFNCLAPSGLTA
+630 TTCLNCVAPSALTT
-642 SNVTGS
+642 SNVTGTS
-648 TADVS
+648 ADVS
-653 WTAGASE
+653 WTAGGTE

-671 TTQTSTTANLTGLM
+671 TSQTSTTASLTGLT
-685 PNTAYSAQVHA
+685 PNTAYTYQVHA
-696 VCAPGDTSAASPA
+696 ICAVGDTSAASPA
-709 ITFNTLCNAAL
+709 SSFTTSCTASV

-781 DVATMYSEVIDI
+781 DVATMYSEVIDV
-793 SGLSN
+793 SGLTN
-798 PELRFLNHMYGDA
+798 PELRFLNHMYGTA
-811 IGTLDVD
+811 MGTLEVD

-867 VNGQTWPGDIAI
+867 VNGQTWPGDMAI

-935 TPVVESITSTVNP
+935 TPVVESITSTLNP

-953 YVFTATADMTADG
+953 HVFAATADMTADG
-966 VYNLDFACVLSTDT
+966 VYNLDFACVLSTDN
-980 DPGDNVLSMMAENYD
+980 DPADNTMMSSAENYY

-1051 EAAATAGHFED
+1051 EAAATEGHFED

-1069 DYIVASDPANWDV
+1069 DYIVASDPNNWDV

-1106 LRVFNSDGT
+1106 LRVDNADGT

-1125 STGYF
+1125 SSGYF

-1145 FQEQVN
+1145 FQEDVN
-1151 IGAAWNMSITMIGGV
+1151 IGTAWNMSITFIGGV
-1166 LDVEIDGA
+1166 INIDVDGA
-1174 SVLTGAYSST
+1174 SVLTGAYSTT

-1202 GTWEVFVNGNSQG
+1202 GTWEVFANGTSQG
-1215 TFVNP
+1215 TFVNA

-1234 EYYLDNVEWG
+1234 NYYLDNVEWG
-1244 ALKDDACRSTTR
+1244 ALKDDACRSASR

-1265 CSNINELSN
+1265 CSNILELAK
-1274 GNLDIYPNP
+1274 GNLDVYPNP
-1283 NNGLFTISNSE
+1283 NNGSFTVENSV
-1294 DIVEV
+1294 DIVKL

-1310 SINEINLNKI
+1310 SINEINLNKV

-1325 NLERGMYMVNIE
+1325 DLEKGMYMINIE
-1337 TSNGTVIES
+1337 TKKGTLTES